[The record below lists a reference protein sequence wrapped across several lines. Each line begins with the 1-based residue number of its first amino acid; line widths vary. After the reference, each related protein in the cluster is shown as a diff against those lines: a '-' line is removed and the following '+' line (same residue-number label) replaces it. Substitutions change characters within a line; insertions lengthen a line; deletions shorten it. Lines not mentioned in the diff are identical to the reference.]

1 MNKNYLMLLALVAL
15 GLSACRSDERTPS
28 GGGYLAVRVAA
39 DNEVVSA
46 ASRAEGDGIPDV
58 GDFSLSIAKENGEL
72 VSKWDKF
79 SDYDAEATVVPV
91 GTYTVSASYG
101 DATTE
106 GFDGLSYAGSTTA
119 NVAEGETTDVTIDCT
134 INKARVSISY
144 TDAFKSYFTSYSAYV
159 SSSRGNKIDYTADET
174 RAAYFTP
181 GNLDVYLNVTR
192 PGVSGSVALKVKTLA
207 AEVKHE
213 YRLTMDVDAGTST
226 LNIIFNDDPESTQNV
241 EFNISDAA
249 LNAPAPT
256 IVAHGF
262 TSDEPME
269 VVEGGSVEG
278 TLQAYLNAP
287 SGLASCELVTSSAAL
302 KAQGWP
308 EKVDLMAL
316 SAEDQQKLTELGLVM
331 KGLGSTHDKIATVEF
346 QNVVP
351 YLYCTGDGNEE
362 HSFTLTATDVY
373 GKTTEPPLVLNVTS
387 CNNGFAVTLP
397 ESVPYGSNTMSF
409 TMNLEGDASKVKF
422 YYSAYGADQLF
433 TEDNVSIFSD
443 GTTHTVTLT
452 YPDPLIDTESD
463 VKFKAEYGSKTIE
476 NTFKVED
483 PALTLSLKNGDAD
496 VWAVPYL
503 YCTGD
508 GNEEHSFTLTATDVY
523 GKTTEPPLVLNVT
536 SCNNG
541 FAVTLPESVPY
552 GSNTMSFT
560 MNLEGDASKV
570 KFYYSAYGADQLFT
584 EDNVSIFS
592 DGTTHTVTLTYPD
605 PLIDTESDVK
615 FKAEYGSK
623 TIENTFKVED
633 PALTLSLKNGDADVW
648 AKHVNFQVAASAKS
662 RSSRTVSASTIEIQY
677 KDSDDTWKKCENV
690 SFDGQNGF
698 EIKGLISN
706 TSYTFRAVY
715 LQREY
720 SNEQTIKTEEELGVP
735 NAGMEEWFSNKIA
748 EDGTDLSGNNK
759 VYWNKWY
766 PWTENDE
773 KSKGWNTLNQT
784 TTQYG
789 AKPSTF
795 LGLPTSPYVGC
806 CYTTNSGTIRTD
818 DKNTGTYAALIR
830 TVGWGK
836 GNTAN
841 AFSGN
846 MGTCENVTPGELYL
860 GTYDVASHQPKYG
873 YSFVSRPSAIQFMY
887 KYQPKNAVDW
897 FEVMVE
903 VKDASGNVLANKTI
917 TKTGEVSTYTSEKIE
932 LEYTVAAK
940 AAILSII
947 FKSSG
952 NENCWGANTDNLNPP
967 PGANLSDGE
976 YVGSQL
982 YIDDVELIY
991 EY

>member
-1 MNKNYLMLLALVAL
+1 MLLALVAL

-46 ASRAEGDGIPDV
+46 TSRAEGDGIPDV

-262 TSDEPME
+262 TSGEAME

-287 SGLASCELVTSSAAL
+287 SGLVSCELVTSSAAL

-373 GKTTEPPLVLNVTS
+373 GKTTETPLVLNVTS
-387 CNNGFAVTLP
+387 RNNGFAVTLP

-422 YYSAYGADQLF
+422 YYYNLGAFQLF
-433 TEDNVSIFSD
+433 TSENVSISSE
-443 GTTHTVTLT
+443 GTTHTVTLI

-476 NTFKVED
+476 KTFKVED
-483 PALTLSLKNGDAD
+483 PELTLSLKNGDAD
-496 VWAVPYL
+496 VWA
-503 YCTGD
+503 T
-508 GNEEHSFTLTATDVY
+508 
-523 GKTTEPPLVLNVT
+523 K
-536 SCNNG
+536 
-541 FAVTLPESVPY
+541 
-552 GSNTMSFT
+552 
-560 MNLEGDASKV
+560 
-570 KFYYSAYGADQLFT
+570 AY
-584 EDNVSIFS
+584 V
-592 DGTTHTVTLTYPD
+592 
-605 PLIDTESDVK
+605 
-615 FKAEYGSK
+615 
-623 TIENTFKVED
+623 KVE
-633 PALTLSLKNGDADVW
+633 
-648 AKHVNFQVAASAKS
+648 ASAKS
-662 RSSRTVSASTIEIQY
+662 RASRTISSSTVEIQY
-677 KDSDDTWKKCENV
+677 KDGEVWKVWPNQSYDSE
-690 SFDGQNGF
+690 
-698 EIKGLISN
+698 KGLFLLTGMGEGATDTNGVAYTLRAAYKRSGEVVTYSGELPITTEAKTQIPNSGFDDWYTDSKEQWSVGLFKNIKWFFYYPFQQGDEGHWWSTNNERAQAWTVAPVYVTTCPAVIYTYDTRTGEGKAAEIHTSGSGGEYASTSTSMYPESAFAGSIFIGSYSWSDKSEHKSLGHSFNTRPLGLSFWYKYKPYKTDAFKVLVEVKSGETVIAAGEYVPEAYSSEDLEYQQHTISLEYTN
-706 TSYTFRAVY
+706 SLLKATSISVQFLST
-715 LQREY
+715 
-720 SNEQTIKTEEELGVP
+720 NKTS
-735 NAGMEEWFSNKIA
+735 F
-748 EDGTDLSGNNK
+748 
-759 VYWNKWY
+759 
-766 PWTENDE
+766 TENDLQ
-773 KSKGWNTLNQT
+773 KNGTLTLTDCADSWNAHF
-784 TTQYG
+784 G
-789 AKPSTF
+789 SF
-795 LGLPTSPYVGC
+795 L
-806 CYTTNSGTIRTD
+806 
-818 DKNTGTYAALIR
+818 K
-830 TVGWGK
+830 
-836 GNTAN
+836 
-841 AFSGN
+841 
-846 MGTCENVTPGELYL
+846 
-860 GTYDVASHQPKYG
+860 
-873 YSFVSRPSAIQFMY
+873 
-887 KYQPKNAVDW
+887 
-897 FEVMVE
+897 
-903 VKDASGNVLANKTI
+903 
-917 TKTGEVSTYTSEKIE
+917 
-932 LEYTVAAK
+932 
-940 AAILSII
+940 
-947 FKSSG
+947 
-952 NENCWGANTDNLNPP
+952 
-967 PGANLSDGE
+967 
-976 YVGSQL
+976 
-982 YIDDVELIY
+982 IDDVELIY
-991 EY
+991 E

>member
-58 GDFSLSIAKENGEL
+58 GDFSLSITKENGEL

-262 TSDEPME
+262 TSGKAME

-287 SGLASCELVTSSAAL
+287 SGLAGCKLVTSSAAL

-308 EKVDLMAL
+308 EEVDLVAL
-316 SAEDQQKLTELGLVM
+316 STEDQQKLTELGLVM

-373 GKTTEPPLVLNVTS
+373 GKTTKTPLVLKVTS
-387 CNNGFAVTLP
+387 RNNGFAVTLP

-409 TMNLEGDASKVKF
+409 IMNLEGDASKVTF
-422 YYSAYGADQLF
+422 YYFAYGAEQSF
-433 TEDNVSIFSD
+433 NAENVLISSE

-476 NTFKVED
+476 K
-483 PALTLSLKNGDAD
+483 
-496 VWAVPYL
+496 
-503 YCTGD
+503 
-508 GNEEHSFTLTATDVY
+508 
-523 GKTTEPPLVLNVT
+523 
-536 SCNNG
+536 
-541 FAVTLPESVPY
+541 
-552 GSNTMSFT
+552 
-560 MNLEGDASKV
+560 
-570 KFYYSAYGADQLFT
+570 
-584 EDNVSIFS
+584 
-592 DGTTHTVTLTYPD
+592 
-605 PLIDTESDVK
+605 
-615 FKAEYGSK
+615 
-623 TIENTFKVED
+623 TFKVED

-698 EIKGLISN
+698 EIKGLTSN

-735 NAGMEEWFSNKIA
+735 NAGMEDWHANPQNKNW
-748 EDGTDLSGNNK
+748 ELWYVCNSG
-759 VYWNKWY
+759 
-766 PWTENDE
+766 ENPV
-773 KSKGWNTLNQT
+773 WNTMNQLT
-784 TTQYG
+784 TSDGGNYRYN
-789 AKPSTF
+789 A
-795 LGLPTSPYVGC
+795 
-806 CYTTNSGTIRTD
+806 NSGTIRTEG
-818 DKNTGTYAALIR
+818 KNGCYAARIR
-830 TVGWGK
+830 AVGWGRNNAAL
-836 GNTAN
+836 GSAN
-841 AFSGN
+841 AKY
-846 MGTCENVTPGELYL
+846 GTVGELYL
-860 GTYDVASHQPKYG
+860 GYYDSEAKKAVYDGIEFTSRPKSLSFDYKYTPGKGGDQYYAEIVILNKQGDVATEIGRGLLRKGNSVQEWSSTSVDIVYTEEGKKLK
-873 YSFVSRPSAIQFMY
+873 ATNMY
-887 KYQPKNAVDW
+887 IV
-897 FEVMVE
+897 
-903 VKDASGNVLANKTI
+903 
-917 TKTGEVSTYTSEKIE
+917 
-932 LEYTVAAK
+932 
-940 AAILSII
+940 
-947 FKSSG
+947 FKSGDKSD
-952 NENCWGANTDNLNPP
+952 NSSFNTVPSF
-967 PGANLSDGE
+967 GNLSKGE
-976 YVGSQL
+976 YVGSEFFVDNIVL
-982 YIDDVELIY
+982 NY
-991 EY
+991 E

>member
-46 ASRAEGDGIPDV
+46 ASRVEGDGIPDV

-106 GFDGLSYAGSTTA
+106 GFDGLSYVGSTTA

-262 TSDEPME
+262 TSGEAME
-269 VVEGGSVEG
+269 VMEGGSVEG

-287 SGLASCELVTSSAAL
+287 SGLAGCELVTSSAAL

-373 GKTTEPPLVLNVTS
+373 GKTTETPLVLNVTS
-387 CNNGFAVTLP
+387 RNNGFAVTLP

-422 YYSAYGADQLF
+422 YYYNLGAFQLF
-433 TEDNVSIFSD
+433 TSENVSISSE
-443 GTTHTVTLT
+443 GTTHIVTLT

-476 NTFKVED
+476 KTFKVED
-483 PALTLSLKNGDAD
+483 PELTLSLKNGDVD
-496 VWAVPYL
+496 VWA
-503 YCTGD
+503 T
-508 GNEEHSFTLTATDVY
+508 
-523 GKTTEPPLVLNVT
+523 K
-536 SCNNG
+536 
-541 FAVTLPESVPY
+541 
-552 GSNTMSFT
+552 
-560 MNLEGDASKV
+560 
-570 KFYYSAYGADQLFT
+570 AY
-584 EDNVSIFS
+584 V
-592 DGTTHTVTLTYPD
+592 
-605 PLIDTESDVK
+605 
-615 FKAEYGSK
+615 
-623 TIENTFKVED
+623 KVE
-633 PALTLSLKNGDADVW
+633 
-648 AKHVNFQVAASAKS
+648 ASAKS
-662 RSSRTVSASTIEIQY
+662 RASRTISSSTVEIQY
-677 KDSDDTWKKCENV
+677 KDGEVWKVWPNQSYDSE
-690 SFDGQNGF
+690 
-698 EIKGLISN
+698 KGLFLLTGMGEGATDTNGVAYTLRAAYKRSGEVVTYSGELPITTEAKTQIPNSGFDDWYTDSKEQWSVGLFKNIKWFFYYPFQQGDEGHWWSTNNERAQAWTVAPVYVTTCPAVIYTYDTRTGEGKAAEIHTSGSGGEYASTSTSMYPESAFAGSIFIGSYSWSDKSEHKSLGHSFNTRPLGLSFWYKYKPYKTDAFKVLVEVKSGETVIAAGEYVPEAYSSEDLEYQQHTISLEYTN
-706 TSYTFRAVY
+706 SLLKATSISVQFLST
-715 LQREY
+715 
-720 SNEQTIKTEEELGVP
+720 NKTS
-735 NAGMEEWFSNKIA
+735 F
-748 EDGTDLSGNNK
+748 
-759 VYWNKWY
+759 
-766 PWTENDE
+766 TENDLQ
-773 KSKGWNTLNQT
+773 KNGTLTLTDCADSWNAHF
-784 TTQYG
+784 G
-789 AKPSTF
+789 SF
-795 LGLPTSPYVGC
+795 L
-806 CYTTNSGTIRTD
+806 
-818 DKNTGTYAALIR
+818 K
-830 TVGWGK
+830 
-836 GNTAN
+836 
-841 AFSGN
+841 
-846 MGTCENVTPGELYL
+846 
-860 GTYDVASHQPKYG
+860 
-873 YSFVSRPSAIQFMY
+873 
-887 KYQPKNAVDW
+887 
-897 FEVMVE
+897 
-903 VKDASGNVLANKTI
+903 
-917 TKTGEVSTYTSEKIE
+917 
-932 LEYTVAAK
+932 
-940 AAILSII
+940 
-947 FKSSG
+947 
-952 NENCWGANTDNLNPP
+952 
-967 PGANLSDGE
+967 
-976 YVGSQL
+976 
-982 YIDDVELIY
+982 IDDVELIY
-991 EY
+991 E

>member
-262 TSDEPME
+262 TSGEAME

-373 GKTTEPPLVLNVTS
+373 GKTTETPLVLNVTS
-387 CNNGFAVTLP
+387 RNNGFAVTLP

-422 YYSAYGADQLF
+422 YYYNLGAFQLF
-433 TEDNVSIFSD
+433 TSENVSISSE
-443 GTTHTVTLT
+443 GTTHTVTLI

-476 NTFKVED
+476 KTFKVED
-483 PALTLSLKNGDAD
+483 PELTLSLKNGDVD
-496 VWAVPYL
+496 VWA
-503 YCTGD
+503 T
-508 GNEEHSFTLTATDVY
+508 
-523 GKTTEPPLVLNVT
+523 K
-536 SCNNG
+536 
-541 FAVTLPESVPY
+541 
-552 GSNTMSFT
+552 
-560 MNLEGDASKV
+560 
-570 KFYYSAYGADQLFT
+570 AY
-584 EDNVSIFS
+584 V
-592 DGTTHTVTLTYPD
+592 
-605 PLIDTESDVK
+605 
-615 FKAEYGSK
+615 
-623 TIENTFKVED
+623 KVE
-633 PALTLSLKNGDADVW
+633 
-648 AKHVNFQVAASAKS
+648 ASAKS
-662 RSSRTVSASTIEIQY
+662 RASRTISSSTVEIQY
-677 KDSDDTWKKCENV
+677 KDGEVWKVWPNQSYDSE
-690 SFDGQNGF
+690 
-698 EIKGLISN
+698 KGLFLLTGMGEGATDTNGVAYTLRAAYKRSGEVVTYSGELPITTEAKTQIPNSGFDDWYTDSKEQWSVGLFKNIKWFFYYPFQQGDEGHWWSTNNERAQAWTVAPVYVTTCPAVIYTYDTRTGEGKAAEIHTSGSGGEYASTSTSMYPESAFAGSIFIGSYSWSDKSEHKSLGHSFNTRPLGLSFWYKYKPYKTDAFKVLVEVKSGETVIAAGEYVPEAYSSEDLEYQQHTISLEYTN
-706 TSYTFRAVY
+706 SLLKATSISVQFLST
-715 LQREY
+715 
-720 SNEQTIKTEEELGVP
+720 NKTS
-735 NAGMEEWFSNKIA
+735 F
-748 EDGTDLSGNNK
+748 
-759 VYWNKWY
+759 
-766 PWTENDE
+766 TENDLQ
-773 KSKGWNTLNQT
+773 KNGTLTLTDCADSWNAHF
-784 TTQYG
+784 G
-789 AKPSTF
+789 SF
-795 LGLPTSPYVGC
+795 L
-806 CYTTNSGTIRTD
+806 
-818 DKNTGTYAALIR
+818 K
-830 TVGWGK
+830 
-836 GNTAN
+836 
-841 AFSGN
+841 
-846 MGTCENVTPGELYL
+846 
-860 GTYDVASHQPKYG
+860 
-873 YSFVSRPSAIQFMY
+873 
-887 KYQPKNAVDW
+887 
-897 FEVMVE
+897 
-903 VKDASGNVLANKTI
+903 
-917 TKTGEVSTYTSEKIE
+917 
-932 LEYTVAAK
+932 
-940 AAILSII
+940 
-947 FKSSG
+947 
-952 NENCWGANTDNLNPP
+952 
-967 PGANLSDGE
+967 
-976 YVGSQL
+976 
-982 YIDDVELIY
+982 IDDVELIY
-991 EY
+991 E

>member
-28 GGGYLAVRVAA
+28 GGGHLAVRVAA

-46 ASRAEGDGIPDV
+46 TSRAEGDGIPDV

-262 TSDEPME
+262 TSGEAME

-287 SGLASCELVTSSAAL
+287 SGLAGCELVTSSAAL

-373 GKTTEPPLVLNVTS
+373 GKTTETPLVLNVTS
-387 CNNGFAVTLP
+387 RNNGFAVTLP

-422 YYSAYGADQLF
+422 YYYNLGAFQLF
-433 TEDNVSIFSD
+433 TSENVSISSE

-476 NTFKVED
+476 KTFKVED
-483 PALTLSLKNGDAD
+483 PELTLSLKNGDVD
-496 VWAVPYL
+496 VWA
-503 YCTGD
+503 T
-508 GNEEHSFTLTATDVY
+508 
-523 GKTTEPPLVLNVT
+523 K
-536 SCNNG
+536 
-541 FAVTLPESVPY
+541 
-552 GSNTMSFT
+552 
-560 MNLEGDASKV
+560 
-570 KFYYSAYGADQLFT
+570 AY
-584 EDNVSIFS
+584 V
-592 DGTTHTVTLTYPD
+592 
-605 PLIDTESDVK
+605 
-615 FKAEYGSK
+615 
-623 TIENTFKVED
+623 KVE
-633 PALTLSLKNGDADVW
+633 
-648 AKHVNFQVAASAKS
+648 ASAKS
-662 RSSRTVSASTIEIQY
+662 RASRTISSSTVEIQY
-677 KDSDDTWKKCENV
+677 KDGEVWKVWPNQSYDSE
-690 SFDGQNGF
+690 
-698 EIKGLISN
+698 KGLFLLTGMGEGATDTNGVAYTLRAAYKRSGEVVTYSGELPITTEAKTQIPNSGFDDWYTDSKEQWSVGLFKNIKWFFYYPFQQGDEGHWWSTNNERAQAWTVAPVYVTTCPAVIYTYDTRTGEGKAAEIHTSGSGGEYASTSTSMYPESAFAGSIFIGSYSWSDKSEHKSLGHSFNTRPLGLSFWYKYKPYKTDAFKVLVEVKSGETVIAAGEYVPEAYSSEDLEYQQHTISLEYTN
-706 TSYTFRAVY
+706 SLLKATSISVQFLST
-715 LQREY
+715 
-720 SNEQTIKTEEELGVP
+720 NKTS
-735 NAGMEEWFSNKIA
+735 F
-748 EDGTDLSGNNK
+748 
-759 VYWNKWY
+759 
-766 PWTENDE
+766 TENDLQ
-773 KSKGWNTLNQT
+773 KNGTLTLTDCADSWNAHF
-784 TTQYG
+784 G
-789 AKPSTF
+789 SF
-795 LGLPTSPYVGC
+795 L
-806 CYTTNSGTIRTD
+806 
-818 DKNTGTYAALIR
+818 K
-830 TVGWGK
+830 
-836 GNTAN
+836 
-841 AFSGN
+841 
-846 MGTCENVTPGELYL
+846 
-860 GTYDVASHQPKYG
+860 
-873 YSFVSRPSAIQFMY
+873 
-887 KYQPKNAVDW
+887 
-897 FEVMVE
+897 
-903 VKDASGNVLANKTI
+903 
-917 TKTGEVSTYTSEKIE
+917 
-932 LEYTVAAK
+932 
-940 AAILSII
+940 
-947 FKSSG
+947 
-952 NENCWGANTDNLNPP
+952 
-967 PGANLSDGE
+967 
-976 YVGSQL
+976 
-982 YIDDVELIY
+982 IDDVELIY
-991 EY
+991 E

>member
-39 DNEVVSA
+39 DNEVFSA

-249 LNAPAPT
+249 LNAPALT

-262 TSDEPME
+262 TSDEAME

-287 SGLASCELVTSSAAL
+287 SGLAGCELVTSSAAL

-373 GKTTEPPLVLNVTS
+373 GKTTETPLVLNVTS
-387 CNNGFAVTLP
+387 RNNGFAVTLP

-422 YYSAYGADQLF
+422 YYFDYGDFQQFDA
-433 TEDNVSIFSD
+433 ENVSISSE

-452 YPDPLIDTESD
+452 FPDPLIDTESD
-463 VKFKAEYGSKTIE
+463 VQFKAEYGSKTIE
-476 NTFKVED
+476 
-483 PALTLSLKNGDAD
+483 
-496 VWAVPYL
+496 
-503 YCTGD
+503 
-508 GNEEHSFTLTATDVY
+508 
-523 GKTTEPPLVLNVT
+523 
-536 SCNNG
+536 
-541 FAVTLPESVPY
+541 
-552 GSNTMSFT
+552 
-560 MNLEGDASKV
+560 
-570 KFYYSAYGADQLFT
+570 
-584 EDNVSIFS
+584 
-592 DGTTHTVTLTYPD
+592 
-605 PLIDTESDVK
+605 
-615 FKAEYGSK
+615 KA
-623 TIENTFKVED
+623 FKVED

-648 AKHVNFQVAASAKS
+648 AKHVNFQVSSNTDDGWVASADN
-662 RSSRTVSASTIEIQY
+662 VIIQY
-677 KDSDDTWKKCENV
+677 MDNKVWKNV
-690 SFDGQNGF
+690 SFTYSTTGYEVTGLSSGQ
-698 EIKGLISN
+698 
-706 TSYTFRAVY
+706 SYTFRVIGKDD
-715 LQREY
+715 
-720 SNEQTIKTEEELGVP
+720 QTKTSAFVDITTESELSVP
-735 NAGMEEWFSNKIA
+735 NAEMEDWHANPQNKNW
-748 EDGTDLSGNNK
+748 EMWYVCNSG
-759 VYWNKWY
+759 
-766 PWTENDE
+766 ENPV
-773 KSKGWNTLNQT
+773 WNTMNQLT
-784 TTQYG
+784 TSDGGNYRYN
-789 AKPSTF
+789 A
-795 LGLPTSPYVGC
+795 
-806 CYTTNSGTIRTD
+806 NSGTIRTEG
-818 DKNTGTYAALIR
+818 KNGGYAARIR
-830 TVGWGK
+830 AVGWGRNNAAL
-836 GNTAN
+836 GSAN
-841 AFSGN
+841 AKY
-846 MGTCENVTPGELYL
+846 GTVGELYL
-860 GTYDVASHQPKYG
+860 GYYDSEAKKAVYDGIEFTSRPKSLSFDYKYTPGKGGDQYYAEIVILNKQGDVATEIGRGLLRKGDSVQEWSSTSVDIVYTEEGKKLK
-873 YSFVSRPSAIQFMY
+873 ATNMY
-887 KYQPKNAVDW
+887 IV
-897 FEVMVE
+897 
-903 VKDASGNVLANKTI
+903 
-917 TKTGEVSTYTSEKIE
+917 
-932 LEYTVAAK
+932 
-940 AAILSII
+940 
-947 FKSSG
+947 FKSGDKSD
-952 NENCWGANTDNLNPP
+952 NSSFNTVPNF
-967 PGANLSDGE
+967 GNLSKGE
-976 YVGSQL
+976 YVGSEFFVDNIVL
-982 YIDDVELIY
+982 NY
-991 EY
+991 E

>member
-262 TSDEPME
+262 TSDEAME

-287 SGLASCELVTSSAAL
+287 SGLAGCELVTSSAAL

-373 GKTTEPPLVLNVTS
+373 GKTTETPLVLNVTS
-387 CNNGFAVTLP
+387 RNNGFAVTLP

-433 TEDNVSIFSD
+433 TEDNVSISSD

-463 VKFKAEYGSKTIE
+463 VKFKAEYGSKIIE
-476 NTFKVED
+476 KTFKVED
-483 PALTLSLKNGDAD
+483 PALTLSLMNGDAD
-496 VWAVPYL
+496 VWA
-503 YCTGD
+503 T
-508 GNEEHSFTLTATDVY
+508 
-523 GKTTEPPLVLNVT
+523 K
-536 SCNNG
+536 
-541 FAVTLPESVPY
+541 
-552 GSNTMSFT
+552 
-560 MNLEGDASKV
+560 
-570 KFYYSAYGADQLFT
+570 AY
-584 EDNVSIFS
+584 V
-592 DGTTHTVTLTYPD
+592 
-605 PLIDTESDVK
+605 
-615 FKAEYGSK
+615 
-623 TIENTFKVED
+623 KVE
-633 PALTLSLKNGDADVW
+633 
-648 AKHVNFQVAASAKS
+648 ASAKS
-662 RSSRTVSASTIEIQY
+662 RVSRTISSSTVEIQY
-677 KDSDDTWKKCENV
+677 KDGEVWKVWPDQSYDSE
-690 SFDGQNGF
+690 
-698 EIKGLISN
+698 KGLFLLTGLGEGATDTN
-706 TSYTFRAVY
+706 GVSYTLRAAYKRGEEVVTYSGELPITTEAKTQIPNSGFDDWYTEKKKYLLSDWIVYYPY
-715 LQREY
+715 LQGEEGHWWSTNNDRAQAWTVYPVQVTTCPAVIYTYDTRTGEGKAAEIHTSGSGGEY
-720 SNEQTIKTEEELGVP
+720 ASTSTSMYPESAFAGSIFIGSYSWSDKSEHKSLGHS
-735 NAGMEEWFSNKIA
+735 F
-748 EDGTDLSGNNK
+748 
-759 VYWNKWY
+759 
-766 PWTENDE
+766 
-773 KSKGWNTLNQT
+773 NTR
-784 TTQYG
+784 
-789 AKPSTF
+789 P
-795 LGLPTSPYVGC
+795 LGL
-806 CYTTNSGTIRTD
+806 
-818 DKNTGTYAALIR
+818 
-830 TVGWGK
+830 
-836 GNTAN
+836 
-841 AFSGN
+841 
-846 MGTCENVTPGELYL
+846 
-860 GTYDVASHQPKYG
+860 
-873 YSFVSRPSAIQFMY
+873 SFWY
-887 KYQPKNAVDW
+887 KYKPYKTDAFKVL
-897 FEVMVE
+897 VE
-903 VKDASGNVLANKTI
+903 VKSGETVIA
-917 TKTGEVSTYTSEKIE
+917 TGEYVPEAYSSEDLEYQQHTIS
-932 LEYTVAAK
+932 LEYTNSLLK
-940 AAILSII
+940 ATSISVQFLSTNKTS
-947 FKSSG
+947 FTKNDLQKNG
-952 NENCWGANTDNLNPP
+952 TLTLTDF
-967 PGANLSDGE
+967 SDSWNAHF
-976 YVGSQL
+976 GSFL
-982 YIDDVELIY
+982 KIDDVELIY
-991 EY
+991 E

>member
-262 TSDEPME
+262 TSGEAME

-373 GKTTEPPLVLNVTS
+373 GKTTETPLVLNVTS
-387 CNNGFAVTLP
+387 RNNGFAVTLP

-422 YYSAYGADQLF
+422 YYYNLGAFQLF
-433 TEDNVSIFSD
+433 TSENVSISSE
-443 GTTHTVTLT
+443 GTTHIVTLT

-476 NTFKVED
+476 KTFKVED
-483 PALTLSLKNGDAD
+483 PELTLSLKNGDVD
-496 VWAVPYL
+496 VWA
-503 YCTGD
+503 T
-508 GNEEHSFTLTATDVY
+508 
-523 GKTTEPPLVLNVT
+523 K
-536 SCNNG
+536 
-541 FAVTLPESVPY
+541 
-552 GSNTMSFT
+552 
-560 MNLEGDASKV
+560 
-570 KFYYSAYGADQLFT
+570 AY
-584 EDNVSIFS
+584 V
-592 DGTTHTVTLTYPD
+592 
-605 PLIDTESDVK
+605 
-615 FKAEYGSK
+615 
-623 TIENTFKVED
+623 KVE
-633 PALTLSLKNGDADVW
+633 
-648 AKHVNFQVAASAKS
+648 ASAKS
-662 RSSRTVSASTIEIQY
+662 RASRTISSSTVEIQY
-677 KDSDDTWKKCENV
+677 KDGEVWKVWPNQSYDSE
-690 SFDGQNGF
+690 
-698 EIKGLISN
+698 KGLFLLTGMGEGATDTNGVAYTLRAAYKRSGEVVTYSGELPITTEAKTQIPNSGFDDWYTDSKEQWSVGLFKNIKWFFYYPFQQGDEGHWWSTNNERAQAWTVAPVYVTTCPAVIYTYDTRTGEGKAAEIHTSGSGGEYASTSTSMYPESAFAGSIFIGSYSWSDKSEHKSLGHSFNTRPLGLSFWYKYKPYKTDAFKVLVEVKSGETVIAAGEYVPEAYSSEDLEYQQHTISLEYTN
-706 TSYTFRAVY
+706 SLLKATSISVQFLST
-715 LQREY
+715 
-720 SNEQTIKTEEELGVP
+720 NKTS
-735 NAGMEEWFSNKIA
+735 F
-748 EDGTDLSGNNK
+748 
-759 VYWNKWY
+759 
-766 PWTENDE
+766 TENDLQ
-773 KSKGWNTLNQT
+773 KNGTLTLTDCADSWNAHF
-784 TTQYG
+784 G
-789 AKPSTF
+789 SF
-795 LGLPTSPYVGC
+795 L
-806 CYTTNSGTIRTD
+806 
-818 DKNTGTYAALIR
+818 K
-830 TVGWGK
+830 
-836 GNTAN
+836 
-841 AFSGN
+841 
-846 MGTCENVTPGELYL
+846 
-860 GTYDVASHQPKYG
+860 
-873 YSFVSRPSAIQFMY
+873 
-887 KYQPKNAVDW
+887 
-897 FEVMVE
+897 
-903 VKDASGNVLANKTI
+903 
-917 TKTGEVSTYTSEKIE
+917 
-932 LEYTVAAK
+932 
-940 AAILSII
+940 
-947 FKSSG
+947 
-952 NENCWGANTDNLNPP
+952 
-967 PGANLSDGE
+967 
-976 YVGSQL
+976 
-982 YIDDVELIY
+982 IDDVELIY
-991 EY
+991 E

>member
-181 GNLDVYLNVTR
+181 GSLDVYLNVTR

-262 TSDEPME
+262 TSGEAME

-287 SGLASCELVTSSAAL
+287 SGLAGCELVTSSAAL

-373 GKTTEPPLVLNVTS
+373 GKTTETPLVLNVTS
-387 CNNGFAVTLP
+387 RNNGFAVTLP

-422 YYSAYGADQLF
+422 YYYNLGAFQLF
-433 TEDNVSIFSD
+433 TSENVSISSE
-443 GTTHTVTLT
+443 GTTHIVTLT

-476 NTFKVED
+476 KTFKVED
-483 PALTLSLKNGDAD
+483 PELTLSLKNGDVD
-496 VWAVPYL
+496 VWA
-503 YCTGD
+503 T
-508 GNEEHSFTLTATDVY
+508 
-523 GKTTEPPLVLNVT
+523 K
-536 SCNNG
+536 
-541 FAVTLPESVPY
+541 
-552 GSNTMSFT
+552 
-560 MNLEGDASKV
+560 
-570 KFYYSAYGADQLFT
+570 AY
-584 EDNVSIFS
+584 V
-592 DGTTHTVTLTYPD
+592 
-605 PLIDTESDVK
+605 
-615 FKAEYGSK
+615 
-623 TIENTFKVED
+623 KVE
-633 PALTLSLKNGDADVW
+633 
-648 AKHVNFQVAASAKS
+648 ASAKS
-662 RSSRTVSASTIEIQY
+662 RASRTISSSTVEIQY
-677 KDSDDTWKKCENV
+677 KDGEVWKVWPNQSYDSE
-690 SFDGQNGF
+690 
-698 EIKGLISN
+698 KGLFLLTGMGEGATDTNGVAYTLRAAYKRSGEVVTYSGELPITTEAKTQIPNSGFDDWYTDSKEQWSVGLFKNIKWFFYYPFQQGDEGHWWSTNNERAQAWTVAPVYVTTCPAVIYTYDTRTGEGKAAEIHTSGSGGEYASTSTSMYPESAFAGSIFIGSYSWSDKSEHKSLGHSFNTRPLGLSFWYKYKPYKTDAFKVLVEVKSGETVIAAGEYVPEAYSSEDLEYQQHTISLEYTN
-706 TSYTFRAVY
+706 SLLKATSISVQFLST
-715 LQREY
+715 
-720 SNEQTIKTEEELGVP
+720 NKTS
-735 NAGMEEWFSNKIA
+735 F
-748 EDGTDLSGNNK
+748 
-759 VYWNKWY
+759 
-766 PWTENDE
+766 TENDLQ
-773 KSKGWNTLNQT
+773 KNGTLTLTDCADSWNAHF
-784 TTQYG
+784 G
-789 AKPSTF
+789 SF
-795 LGLPTSPYVGC
+795 L
-806 CYTTNSGTIRTD
+806 
-818 DKNTGTYAALIR
+818 K
-830 TVGWGK
+830 
-836 GNTAN
+836 
-841 AFSGN
+841 
-846 MGTCENVTPGELYL
+846 
-860 GTYDVASHQPKYG
+860 
-873 YSFVSRPSAIQFMY
+873 
-887 KYQPKNAVDW
+887 
-897 FEVMVE
+897 
-903 VKDASGNVLANKTI
+903 
-917 TKTGEVSTYTSEKIE
+917 
-932 LEYTVAAK
+932 
-940 AAILSII
+940 
-947 FKSSG
+947 
-952 NENCWGANTDNLNPP
+952 
-967 PGANLSDGE
+967 
-976 YVGSQL
+976 
-982 YIDDVELIY
+982 IDDVELIY
-991 EY
+991 E

>member
-1 MNKNYLMLLALVAL
+1 MNKNYLMLLALAAL
-15 GLSACRSDERTPS
+15 GLSACRSDESTPS

-39 DNEVVSA
+39 NNEVVSA
-46 ASRAEGDGIPDV
+46 ASRAEGDGVPDA
-58 GDFSLSIAKENGEL
+58 GDFSLSITKENGEL

-79 SDYDAEATVVPV
+79 SEYDAESTVVPV

-101 DATTE
+101 DAATE
-106 GFDGLSYAGSTTA
+106 GFDGLSYAGSATA
-119 NVAEGETTDVTIDCT
+119 NVTEGETTDVTIDCT
-134 INKARVSISY
+134 INKSRVSISY
-144 TDAFKSYFTSYSAYV
+144 TDAFKSYFSDYSAYV
-159 SSSRGNKIDYTADET
+159 SSSRGSKIDYTADET
-174 RAAYFTP
+174 RAAYFVP

-192 PGVSGSVALKVKTLA
+192 PGVSAPVTLKVKTLA

-226 LNIIFNDDPESTQNV
+226 LNVVFNDDPENTQNV

-249 LNAPAPT
+249 LNAPAPAFS
-256 IVAHGF
+256 AHGF
-262 TSDEPME
+262 TSGTALE

-287 SGLASCELVTSSAAL
+287 SGLTGCDLVTSSAAL
-302 KAQGWP
+302 TALGWP
-308 EKVDLMAL
+308 AKVDLMAL
-316 SAEDQQKLTELGLVM
+316 SAEDQQKLTELGLVT
-331 KGLGSTHDKIATVEF
+331 KGLGSNHDKIATVEF

-351 YLYCTGDGNEE
+351 YLYCTGDGNED
-362 HSFTLTATDVY
+362 HTFKLTATDAY
-373 GKTTEPPLVLNVTS
+373 GKVTETPLVLKVTTR
-387 CNNGFAVTLP
+387 NNGFGATVP
-397 ESVPYGSNTMSF
+397 EYVPYGSNTVTFPM
-409 TMNLEGDASKVKF
+409 TLEGDASKVKF
-422 YYSAYGADQLF
+422 YYWSYGYYQQF
-433 TEDNVSIFSD
+433 TADNVSISSE
-443 GTTHTVTLT
+443 GNTHTVTLT
-452 YPDPLIDTESD
+452 YGESMIDTETEM
-463 VKFKAEYGSKTIE
+463 KLKAEYGSKSFE
-476 NTFKVED
+476 KTFKVED
-483 PALTLSLKNGDAD
+483 PELK
-496 VWAVPYL
+496 
-503 YCTGD
+503 
-508 GNEEHSFTLTATDVY
+508 
-523 GKTTEPPLVLNVT
+523 
-536 SCNNG
+536 
-541 FAVTLPESVPY
+541 
-552 GSNTMSFT
+552 
-560 MNLEGDASKV
+560 
-570 KFYYSAYGADQLFT
+570 
-584 EDNVSIFS
+584 
-592 DGTTHTVTLTYPD
+592 
-605 PLIDTESDVK
+605 
-615 FKAEYGSK
+615 
-623 TIENTFKVED
+623 
-633 PALTLSLKNGDADVW
+633 LSLKNGDADVW

-690 SFDGQNGF
+690 SFVGQNGF
-698 EIKGLISN
+698 EIKGLTSN

-748 EDGTDLSGNNK
+748 EDGTDLSGNDK

-818 DKNTGTYAALIR
+818 DKNTGAYAALIR

-873 YSFVSRPSAIQFMY
+873 YSFASRPAAIQFMY
-887 KYQPKNAVDW
+887 KYMPKNSVDW

-917 TKTGEVSTYTSEKIE
+917 TKTGEVSAYTREKIE

-940 AAILSII
+940 AAMLSII

-991 EY
+991 E

>member
-262 TSDEPME
+262 TSGEAME

-287 SGLASCELVTSSAAL
+287 SGLAGCELVTSSAAL

-373 GKTTEPPLVLNVTS
+373 GKTTETPLVLNVTS
-387 CNNGFAVTLP
+387 RNNGFAVTLP

-422 YYSAYGADQLF
+422 YYYNLGAFQLF
-433 TEDNVSIFSD
+433 TSENVSISSEE
-443 GTTHTVTLT
+443 TTHIVTLT

-476 NTFKVED
+476 KTFKVED
-483 PALTLSLKNGDAD
+483 PELTLSLKNGDVD
-496 VWAVPYL
+496 VWA
-503 YCTGD
+503 T
-508 GNEEHSFTLTATDVY
+508 
-523 GKTTEPPLVLNVT
+523 K
-536 SCNNG
+536 
-541 FAVTLPESVPY
+541 
-552 GSNTMSFT
+552 
-560 MNLEGDASKV
+560 
-570 KFYYSAYGADQLFT
+570 AY
-584 EDNVSIFS
+584 V
-592 DGTTHTVTLTYPD
+592 
-605 PLIDTESDVK
+605 
-615 FKAEYGSK
+615 
-623 TIENTFKVED
+623 KVE
-633 PALTLSLKNGDADVW
+633 
-648 AKHVNFQVAASAKS
+648 ASAKS
-662 RSSRTVSASTIEIQY
+662 RASRTISSSTVEIQY
-677 KDSDDTWKKCENV
+677 KDGEVWKVWPNQSYDSE
-690 SFDGQNGF
+690 
-698 EIKGLISN
+698 KGLFLLTGMGEGATDTNGVAYTLRAAYKRSGEVVTYSGELPITTEAKTQIPNSGFDDWYTDSKEQWSVGLFKNIKWFFYYPFQQGDEGHWWSTNNERAQAWTVAPVYVTTCPAVIYTYDTRTGEGKAAEIHTSGSGGEYASTSTSMYPESAFAGSIFIGSYSWSDKSEHKSLGHSFNTRPLGLSFWYKYKPYKTDAFKVLVEVKSGETVIAAGEYVPEAYSSEDLEYQQHTISLEYTN
-706 TSYTFRAVY
+706 SLLKATSISVQFLST
-715 LQREY
+715 
-720 SNEQTIKTEEELGVP
+720 NKTS
-735 NAGMEEWFSNKIA
+735 F
-748 EDGTDLSGNNK
+748 
-759 VYWNKWY
+759 
-766 PWTENDE
+766 TENDLQ
-773 KSKGWNTLNQT
+773 KNGTLTLTDCADSWNAHF
-784 TTQYG
+784 G
-789 AKPSTF
+789 SF
-795 LGLPTSPYVGC
+795 L
-806 CYTTNSGTIRTD
+806 
-818 DKNTGTYAALIR
+818 K
-830 TVGWGK
+830 
-836 GNTAN
+836 
-841 AFSGN
+841 
-846 MGTCENVTPGELYL
+846 
-860 GTYDVASHQPKYG
+860 
-873 YSFVSRPSAIQFMY
+873 
-887 KYQPKNAVDW
+887 
-897 FEVMVE
+897 
-903 VKDASGNVLANKTI
+903 
-917 TKTGEVSTYTSEKIE
+917 
-932 LEYTVAAK
+932 
-940 AAILSII
+940 
-947 FKSSG
+947 
-952 NENCWGANTDNLNPP
+952 
-967 PGANLSDGE
+967 
-976 YVGSQL
+976 
-982 YIDDVELIY
+982 IDDVELIY
-991 EY
+991 E

>member
-28 GGGYLAVRVAA
+28 GSGYLAVRVAA

-58 GDFSLSIAKENGEL
+58 GDFSLSITKENGEL

-262 TSDEPME
+262 TSDEAME

-287 SGLASCELVTSSAAL
+287 SGLAGCELVTSSAAL

-362 HSFTLTATDVY
+362 HSFKLTVTDVY
-373 GKTTEPPLVLNVTS
+373 GKTTETPLVLNVTS
-387 CNNGFAVTLP
+387 RNNGFAVTLP

-422 YYSAYGADQLF
+422 YYYNLGAFQPFDA
-433 TEDNVSIFSD
+433 ENISISSE

-452 YPDPLIDTESD
+452 FPDPLIDTESD
-463 VKFKAEYGSKTIE
+463 VQFKAEYGSKTIE
-476 NTFKVED
+476 K
-483 PALTLSLKNGDAD
+483 
-496 VWAVPYL
+496 
-503 YCTGD
+503 
-508 GNEEHSFTLTATDVY
+508 
-523 GKTTEPPLVLNVT
+523 
-536 SCNNG
+536 
-541 FAVTLPESVPY
+541 
-552 GSNTMSFT
+552 
-560 MNLEGDASKV
+560 
-570 KFYYSAYGADQLFT
+570 
-584 EDNVSIFS
+584 
-592 DGTTHTVTLTYPD
+592 
-605 PLIDTESDVK
+605 
-615 FKAEYGSK
+615 
-623 TIENTFKVED
+623 TFKVED

-648 AKHVNFQVAASAKS
+648 AKHVNFQVSSNTDDGWVASADN
-662 RSSRTVSASTIEIQY
+662 VIIQY
-677 KDSDDTWKKCENV
+677 MDNKVWKNV
-690 SFDGQNGF
+690 SFTYSTTGYEVTGLSSGQ
-698 EIKGLISN
+698 
-706 TSYTFRAVY
+706 SYTFRVIGKDD
-715 LQREY
+715 
-720 SNEQTIKTEEELGVP
+720 QTKTSAFVDITTESELSVP
-735 NAGMEEWFSNKIA
+735 NAEMEDWHANPQNKNW
-748 EDGTDLSGNNK
+748 EMWYVCNSG
-759 VYWNKWY
+759 
-766 PWTENDE
+766 ENPV
-773 KSKGWNTLNQT
+773 WNTMNQLT
-784 TTQYG
+784 TSDGGNYRYN
-789 AKPSTF
+789 A
-795 LGLPTSPYVGC
+795 
-806 CYTTNSGTIRTD
+806 NSGTIRTD
-818 DKNTGTYAALIR
+818 GKNGGYAARIR
-830 TVGWGK
+830 AVGWGRNNAAL
-836 GNTAN
+836 GLAN
-841 AFSGN
+841 AKY
-846 MGTCENVTPGELYL
+846 GTVGELYL
-860 GTYDVASHQPKYG
+860 GYYDSEAKKAVYDGIEFTSRPKSLSFDYKYTPGKGGDQYYAEIVILNKQGDVATEIGRGLLRKGNSVQEWSSTSVDIVYTEEGKKLK
-873 YSFVSRPSAIQFMY
+873 ATNMY
-887 KYQPKNAVDW
+887 IV
-897 FEVMVE
+897 
-903 VKDASGNVLANKTI
+903 
-917 TKTGEVSTYTSEKIE
+917 
-932 LEYTVAAK
+932 
-940 AAILSII
+940 
-947 FKSSG
+947 FKSGDKSD
-952 NENCWGANTDNLNPP
+952 NSSFNTVPSF
-967 PGANLSDGE
+967 GNLSKGE
-976 YVGSQL
+976 YVGSEFFVDNIVL
-982 YIDDVELIY
+982 NY
-991 EY
+991 E

>member
-39 DNEVVSA
+39 DNEVFSA

-106 GFDGLSYAGSTTA
+106 GFDGLSYVGSTTA

-262 TSDEPME
+262 TSGEAME

-287 SGLASCELVTSSAAL
+287 SGLAGCELVTSSAAL

-373 GKTTEPPLVLNVTS
+373 GKTTETPLVLNVTS
-387 CNNGFAVTLP
+387 RNNGFAVTLP

-433 TEDNVSIFSD
+433 TEDNVFISSD

-476 NTFKVED
+476 KTFKVED
-483 PALTLSLKNGDAD
+483 PELTLSLKNGDVD
-496 VWAVPYL
+496 VWA
-503 YCTGD
+503 T
-508 GNEEHSFTLTATDVY
+508 
-523 GKTTEPPLVLNVT
+523 K
-536 SCNNG
+536 
-541 FAVTLPESVPY
+541 
-552 GSNTMSFT
+552 
-560 MNLEGDASKV
+560 
-570 KFYYSAYGADQLFT
+570 AY
-584 EDNVSIFS
+584 V
-592 DGTTHTVTLTYPD
+592 
-605 PLIDTESDVK
+605 
-615 FKAEYGSK
+615 
-623 TIENTFKVED
+623 KVE
-633 PALTLSLKNGDADVW
+633 
-648 AKHVNFQVAASAKS
+648 ASAKS
-662 RSSRTVSASTIEIQY
+662 RASRTISSSTVEIQY
-677 KDSDDTWKKCENV
+677 KDGEVWKVWPNQSYDSE
-690 SFDGQNGF
+690 
-698 EIKGLISN
+698 KGLFLLTGMGEGATDTNGVAYTLRAAYKRSGEVVTYSGELPITTEAKTQIPNSGFDDWYTDSKEQWSVGLFKNIKWFFYYPFQQGDEGHWWSTNNERAQAWTVAPVYVTTCPAVIYTYDTRTGEGKAAEIHTSGSGGEYASTSTSMYPESAFAGSIFIGSYSWSDKSEHKSLGHSFNTRPLGLSFWYKYKPYKTDAFKVLVEVKSGETVIAAGEYVPEAYSSEDLEYQQHTISLEYTN
-706 TSYTFRAVY
+706 SLLKATSISVQFLST
-715 LQREY
+715 
-720 SNEQTIKTEEELGVP
+720 NKTS
-735 NAGMEEWFSNKIA
+735 F
-748 EDGTDLSGNNK
+748 
-759 VYWNKWY
+759 
-766 PWTENDE
+766 TENDLQ
-773 KSKGWNTLNQT
+773 KNGTLTLTDCADSWNAHF
-784 TTQYG
+784 G
-789 AKPSTF
+789 SF
-795 LGLPTSPYVGC
+795 L
-806 CYTTNSGTIRTD
+806 
-818 DKNTGTYAALIR
+818 K
-830 TVGWGK
+830 
-836 GNTAN
+836 
-841 AFSGN
+841 
-846 MGTCENVTPGELYL
+846 
-860 GTYDVASHQPKYG
+860 
-873 YSFVSRPSAIQFMY
+873 
-887 KYQPKNAVDW
+887 
-897 FEVMVE
+897 
-903 VKDASGNVLANKTI
+903 
-917 TKTGEVSTYTSEKIE
+917 
-932 LEYTVAAK
+932 
-940 AAILSII
+940 
-947 FKSSG
+947 
-952 NENCWGANTDNLNPP
+952 
-967 PGANLSDGE
+967 
-976 YVGSQL
+976 
-982 YIDDVELIY
+982 IDDVELIY
-991 EY
+991 E

>member
-192 PGVSGSVALKVKTLA
+192 PGVSGSVALKVKTLV

-262 TSDEPME
+262 TSGEAME
-269 VVEGGSVEG
+269 VVEGGSVEA

-287 SGLASCELVTSSAAL
+287 SGLAGCELVTSSAAL

-373 GKTTEPPLVLNVTS
+373 GKTTETPLVLNVTS
-387 CNNGFAVTLP
+387 RNNGFAVTLP
-397 ESVPYGSNTMSF
+397 ESVLYGSNTMSF
-409 TMNLEGDASKVKF
+409 TMNLEGDASKVTF
-422 YYSAYGADQLF
+422 YYFAYGIEQSFNA
-433 TEDNVSIFSD
+433 ENVSISSE

-463 VKFKAEYGSKTIE
+463 VKFKAQYGSKTIE
-476 NTFKVED
+476 KAFKVED
-483 PALTLSLKNGDAD
+483 PELTLSLKNGDAD
-496 VWAVPYL
+496 VWA
-503 YCTGD
+503 T
-508 GNEEHSFTLTATDVY
+508 
-523 GKTTEPPLVLNVT
+523 K
-536 SCNNG
+536 
-541 FAVTLPESVPY
+541 
-552 GSNTMSFT
+552 
-560 MNLEGDASKV
+560 
-570 KFYYSAYGADQLFT
+570 AY
-584 EDNVSIFS
+584 V
-592 DGTTHTVTLTYPD
+592 
-605 PLIDTESDVK
+605 
-615 FKAEYGSK
+615 
-623 TIENTFKVED
+623 KVE
-633 PALTLSLKNGDADVW
+633 
-648 AKHVNFQVAASAKS
+648 ASAKS
-662 RSSRTVSASTIEIQY
+662 RASRTIP
-677 KDSDDTWKKCENV
+677 
-690 SFDGQNGF
+690 
-698 EIKGLISN
+698 L
-706 TSYTFRAVY
+706 
-715 LQREY
+715 L
-720 SNEQTIKTEEELGVP
+720 L
-735 NAGMEEWFSNKIA
+735 
-748 EDGTDLSGNNK
+748 
-759 VYWNKWY
+759 
-766 PWTENDE
+766 
-773 KSKGWNTLNQT
+773 
-784 TTQYG
+784 
-789 AKPSTF
+789 
-795 LGLPTSPYVGC
+795 
-806 CYTTNSGTIRTD
+806 
-818 DKNTGTYAALIR
+818 
-830 TVGWGK
+830 
-836 GNTAN
+836 
-841 AFSGN
+841 
-846 MGTCENVTPGELYL
+846 
-860 GTYDVASHQPKYG
+860 
-873 YSFVSRPSAIQFMY
+873 
-887 KYQPKNAVDW
+887 
-897 FEVMVE
+897 
-903 VKDASGNVLANKTI
+903 
-917 TKTGEVSTYTSEKIE
+917 
-932 LEYTVAAK
+932 
-940 AAILSII
+940 
-947 FKSSG
+947 
-952 NENCWGANTDNLNPP
+952 
-967 PGANLSDGE
+967 
-976 YVGSQL
+976 
-982 YIDDVELIY
+982 
-991 EY
+991 

>member
-1 MNKNYLMLLALVAL
+1 MKTIRMNKNYLMLLALVAL

-106 GFDGLSYAGSTTA
+106 GFDGLSYVGSTTA

-262 TSDEPME
+262 TSGEAME

-287 SGLASCELVTSSAAL
+287 SGLAGCELVTSSAAL

-373 GKTTEPPLVLNVTS
+373 GKTTETPLVLNVTS
-387 CNNGFAVTLP
+387 RNNGFAVTLP

-422 YYSAYGADQLF
+422 YYYNLGAFQLF
-433 TEDNVSIFSD
+433 TSENVSISSE
-443 GTTHTVTLT
+443 GTTHIVTLT

-476 NTFKVED
+476 KTFKVED
-483 PALTLSLKNGDAD
+483 PELTLSLKNGDVD
-496 VWAVPYL
+496 VWA
-503 YCTGD
+503 T
-508 GNEEHSFTLTATDVY
+508 
-523 GKTTEPPLVLNVT
+523 K
-536 SCNNG
+536 
-541 FAVTLPESVPY
+541 
-552 GSNTMSFT
+552 
-560 MNLEGDASKV
+560 
-570 KFYYSAYGADQLFT
+570 AY
-584 EDNVSIFS
+584 V
-592 DGTTHTVTLTYPD
+592 
-605 PLIDTESDVK
+605 
-615 FKAEYGSK
+615 
-623 TIENTFKVED
+623 KVE
-633 PALTLSLKNGDADVW
+633 
-648 AKHVNFQVAASAKS
+648 ASAKS
-662 RSSRTVSASTIEIQY
+662 RASRTISSSTVEIQY
-677 KDSDDTWKKCENV
+677 KDGEVWKVWPNQSYDSE
-690 SFDGQNGF
+690 
-698 EIKGLISN
+698 KGLFLLTGMGEGATDTNGVAYTLRAAYKRSGEVVTYSGELPITTEAKTQIPNSGFDDWYTDSKEQWSVGLFKNIKWFFYYPFQQGDEGHWWSTNNERAQAWTVAPVYVTTCPAVIYTYDTRTGEGKAAEIHTSGSGGEYASTSTSMYPESAFAGSIFIGSYSWSDKSEHKSLGHSFNTRPLGLSFWYKYKPYKTDAFKVLVEVKSGETVIAAGEYVPEAYSSEDLEYQQHTISLEYTN
-706 TSYTFRAVY
+706 SLLKATSISVQFLST
-715 LQREY
+715 
-720 SNEQTIKTEEELGVP
+720 NKTS
-735 NAGMEEWFSNKIA
+735 F
-748 EDGTDLSGNNK
+748 
-759 VYWNKWY
+759 
-766 PWTENDE
+766 TENDLQ
-773 KSKGWNTLNQT
+773 KNGTLTLTDCADSWNAHF
-784 TTQYG
+784 G
-789 AKPSTF
+789 SF
-795 LGLPTSPYVGC
+795 L
-806 CYTTNSGTIRTD
+806 
-818 DKNTGTYAALIR
+818 K
-830 TVGWGK
+830 
-836 GNTAN
+836 
-841 AFSGN
+841 
-846 MGTCENVTPGELYL
+846 
-860 GTYDVASHQPKYG
+860 
-873 YSFVSRPSAIQFMY
+873 
-887 KYQPKNAVDW
+887 
-897 FEVMVE
+897 
-903 VKDASGNVLANKTI
+903 
-917 TKTGEVSTYTSEKIE
+917 
-932 LEYTVAAK
+932 
-940 AAILSII
+940 
-947 FKSSG
+947 
-952 NENCWGANTDNLNPP
+952 
-967 PGANLSDGE
+967 
-976 YVGSQL
+976 
-982 YIDDVELIY
+982 IDDVELIY
-991 EY
+991 E

>member
-262 TSDEPME
+262 TSGEAME

-287 SGLASCELVTSSAAL
+287 SGLAGCELVTSSAAL

-373 GKTTEPPLVLNVTS
+373 GKTTETPLVLNVMS
-387 CNNGFAVTLP
+387 RNNGFAVTLS

-409 TMNLEGDASKVKF
+409 TMNLEGDASKVTF
-422 YYSAYGADQLF
+422 YYFAYGAEQSF
-433 TEDNVSIFSD
+433 NAENVSISSE

-463 VKFKAEYGSKTIE
+463 VKFKAQYGSKTIE
-476 NTFKVED
+476 KAFKVED
-483 PALTLSLKNGDAD
+483 PELTLSLKNGDAD
-496 VWAVPYL
+496 VWATKAYV
-503 YCTGD
+503 
-508 GNEEHSFTLTATDVY
+508 
-523 GKTTEPPLVLNVT
+523 
-536 SCNNG
+536 
-541 FAVTLPESVPY
+541 
-552 GSNTMSFT
+552 
-560 MNLEGDASKV
+560 KV
-570 KFYYSAYGADQLFT
+570 G
-584 EDNVSIFS
+584 
-592 DGTTHTVTLTYPD
+592 
-605 PLIDTESDVK
+605 
-615 FKAEYGSK
+615 
-623 TIENTFKVED
+623 
-633 PALTLSLKNGDADVW
+633 
-648 AKHVNFQVAASAKS
+648 ASAKS
-662 RSSRTVSASTIEIQY
+662 RASRTISSSTVEIQY
-677 KDSDDTWKKCENV
+677 KDGEVWKVWPNQSYDSE
-690 SFDGQNGF
+690 
-698 EIKGLISN
+698 KGLFLLTGMGEGATDTNGVAYTLRAAYKRSGEVVTYSGELPITTEAKTQIPNSGFDDWYTDSKEQWSVGLFKN
-706 TSYTFRAVY
+706 IKWFFYYPFQQGDEGHWWSTNNERAQAWTVAPVYVTTCPAVIYTYDTRTGEGKAAEIHTSGSGG
-715 LQREY
+715 EY
-720 SNEQTIKTEEELGVP
+720 SSTSITMYPESAFAGSIFIGSYSWSDKSEHKSLGHSFNTRPLGLSFWYKYKPYKTDAFKVLVEVKSGETVIAAGEYVPEAYSSEDLEYQQHTISLEYTNSLLKATSISVQFLSTNKTS
-735 NAGMEEWFSNKIA
+735 F
-748 EDGTDLSGNNK
+748 
-759 VYWNKWY
+759 
-766 PWTENDE
+766 TENDLQ
-773 KSKGWNTLNQT
+773 KNGTLTLTDCADSWNAHF
-784 TTQYG
+784 G
-789 AKPSTF
+789 SF
-795 LGLPTSPYVGC
+795 L
-806 CYTTNSGTIRTD
+806 
-818 DKNTGTYAALIR
+818 K
-830 TVGWGK
+830 
-836 GNTAN
+836 
-841 AFSGN
+841 
-846 MGTCENVTPGELYL
+846 
-860 GTYDVASHQPKYG
+860 
-873 YSFVSRPSAIQFMY
+873 
-887 KYQPKNAVDW
+887 
-897 FEVMVE
+897 
-903 VKDASGNVLANKTI
+903 
-917 TKTGEVSTYTSEKIE
+917 
-932 LEYTVAAK
+932 
-940 AAILSII
+940 
-947 FKSSG
+947 
-952 NENCWGANTDNLNPP
+952 
-967 PGANLSDGE
+967 
-976 YVGSQL
+976 
-982 YIDDVELIY
+982 IDDVELIY
-991 EY
+991 E

>member
-46 ASRAEGDGIPDV
+46 ASRVEGDGIPDV

-262 TSDEPME
+262 TSGEAME

-287 SGLASCELVTSSAAL
+287 SGLAGCELVTSSAAL

-373 GKTTEPPLVLNVTS
+373 GKTTETSLVVTS
-387 CNNGFAVTLP
+387 RNNGFAVTLP

-409 TMNLEGDASKVKF
+409 TMNLEGDASKVTF
-422 YYSAYGADQLF
+422 YYFDYGDFQQFDA
-433 TEDNVSIFSD
+433 ENVSISSE

-452 YPDPLIDTESD
+452 FPDPLIDTESD
-463 VKFKAEYGSKTIE
+463 VQFKAEYGSKTIE
-476 NTFKVED
+476 
-483 PALTLSLKNGDAD
+483 
-496 VWAVPYL
+496 
-503 YCTGD
+503 
-508 GNEEHSFTLTATDVY
+508 
-523 GKTTEPPLVLNVT
+523 
-536 SCNNG
+536 
-541 FAVTLPESVPY
+541 
-552 GSNTMSFT
+552 
-560 MNLEGDASKV
+560 
-570 KFYYSAYGADQLFT
+570 
-584 EDNVSIFS
+584 
-592 DGTTHTVTLTYPD
+592 
-605 PLIDTESDVK
+605 
-615 FKAEYGSK
+615 KA
-623 TIENTFKVED
+623 FKVED

-648 AKHVNFQVAASAKS
+648 AKHVNFQVSSNTDDGWVASADN
-662 RSSRTVSASTIEIQY
+662 VIIQY
-677 KDSDDTWKKCENV
+677 MDNKVWKNV
-690 SFDGQNGF
+690 SFTYSTTGYEVTGLSSGQ
-698 EIKGLISN
+698 
-706 TSYTFRAVY
+706 SYTFRVIGKDD
-715 LQREY
+715 
-720 SNEQTIKTEEELGVP
+720 QTKTSAFVDITTESELSVP
-735 NAGMEEWFSNKIA
+735 NAEMEDWHANPQNKNW
-748 EDGTDLSGNNK
+748 EMWYVCNSG
-759 VYWNKWY
+759 
-766 PWTENDE
+766 ENPV
-773 KSKGWNTLNQT
+773 WNTMNQLT
-784 TTQYG
+784 TSDGGNYRYN
-789 AKPSTF
+789 A
-795 LGLPTSPYVGC
+795 
-806 CYTTNSGTIRTD
+806 NSGTIRTD
-818 DKNTGTYAALIR
+818 GKNGGYAARIR
-830 TVGWGK
+830 AVGWGRNNAAL
-836 GNTAN
+836 GSAN
-841 AFSGN
+841 AKY
-846 MGTCENVTPGELYL
+846 GTVGELYL
-860 GTYDVASHQPKYG
+860 GYYDSEAKKAVYDGIEFTSRPKSLSFDYKYTPGKGGDQYYAEIVILNKQGDVATEIGRGLLRKGNSVQEWSSTSVDIVYTEEGKKLK
-873 YSFVSRPSAIQFMY
+873 ATNMY
-887 KYQPKNAVDW
+887 IV
-897 FEVMVE
+897 
-903 VKDASGNVLANKTI
+903 
-917 TKTGEVSTYTSEKIE
+917 
-932 LEYTVAAK
+932 
-940 AAILSII
+940 
-947 FKSSG
+947 FKSGDKSD
-952 NENCWGANTDNLNPP
+952 NSSFNTVPSF
-967 PGANLSDGE
+967 GNLSKGE
-976 YVGSQL
+976 YVGSEFFVDNIVL
-982 YIDDVELIY
+982 NY
-991 EY
+991 E

>member
-262 TSDEPME
+262 TSGEAME

-287 SGLASCELVTSSAAL
+287 SGLAGCELVTSSAAL

-373 GKTTEPPLVLNVTS
+373 GKTTETPLVLNVTS
-387 CNNGFAVTLP
+387 RNNGFAVTLP

-422 YYSAYGADQLF
+422 YYYNLGAFQLF
-433 TEDNVSIFSD
+433 TSENVSISSE

-476 NTFKVED
+476 KAFKVED
-483 PALTLSLKNGDAD
+483 PELTLSLKNGDAD
-496 VWAVPYL
+496 VWA
-503 YCTGD
+503 T
-508 GNEEHSFTLTATDVY
+508 
-523 GKTTEPPLVLNVT
+523 K
-536 SCNNG
+536 
-541 FAVTLPESVPY
+541 
-552 GSNTMSFT
+552 
-560 MNLEGDASKV
+560 
-570 KFYYSAYGADQLFT
+570 AY
-584 EDNVSIFS
+584 V
-592 DGTTHTVTLTYPD
+592 
-605 PLIDTESDVK
+605 
-615 FKAEYGSK
+615 
-623 TIENTFKVED
+623 KVE
-633 PALTLSLKNGDADVW
+633 
-648 AKHVNFQVAASAKS
+648 ASAKS
-662 RSSRTVSASTIEIQY
+662 RASRTISSSTVEIQY
-677 KDSDDTWKKCENV
+677 KDGEVWKVWPNQSYDSE
-690 SFDGQNGF
+690 
-698 EIKGLISN
+698 KGLFLLTGMGEGATDTNGVAYTLRAAYKRSGEVVTYSGELPITTEAKTQIPNSGFDDWYTDSKEQWSVGLFKNIKWFFYYPFQQGDEGHWWSTNNERAQAWTVAPVYVTTCPAVIYTYDTRTGEGKAAEIHTSGSGGEYASTSTSMYPESAFAGSIFIGSYSWSDKSEHKSLGHSFNTRPLGLSFWYKYKPYKTDAFKVLVEVKSGETVIAAGEYVPEAYSSEDLEYQQHTISLEYTN
-706 TSYTFRAVY
+706 SLLKATSISVQFLST
-715 LQREY
+715 
-720 SNEQTIKTEEELGVP
+720 NKTS
-735 NAGMEEWFSNKIA
+735 F
-748 EDGTDLSGNNK
+748 
-759 VYWNKWY
+759 
-766 PWTENDE
+766 TENDLQ
-773 KSKGWNTLNQT
+773 KNGTLTLTDCADSWNAHF
-784 TTQYG
+784 G
-789 AKPSTF
+789 SF
-795 LGLPTSPYVGC
+795 L
-806 CYTTNSGTIRTD
+806 
-818 DKNTGTYAALIR
+818 K
-830 TVGWGK
+830 
-836 GNTAN
+836 
-841 AFSGN
+841 
-846 MGTCENVTPGELYL
+846 
-860 GTYDVASHQPKYG
+860 
-873 YSFVSRPSAIQFMY
+873 
-887 KYQPKNAVDW
+887 
-897 FEVMVE
+897 
-903 VKDASGNVLANKTI
+903 
-917 TKTGEVSTYTSEKIE
+917 
-932 LEYTVAAK
+932 
-940 AAILSII
+940 
-947 FKSSG
+947 
-952 NENCWGANTDNLNPP
+952 
-967 PGANLSDGE
+967 
-976 YVGSQL
+976 
-982 YIDDVELIY
+982 IDDVELIY
-991 EY
+991 E

>member
-39 DNEVVSA
+39 DNEVFSA

-262 TSDEPME
+262 TSGEAME

-373 GKTTEPPLVLNVTS
+373 GKTTETPLVLNVTS
-387 CNNGFAVTLP
+387 RNNGFAVTLP

-422 YYSAYGADQLF
+422 YYYNLGAFQLF
-433 TEDNVSIFSD
+433 TSENVSISSE

-483 PALTLSLKNGDAD
+483 PALTLSLKNGDVD
-496 VWAVPYL
+496 VWA
-503 YCTGD
+503 T
-508 GNEEHSFTLTATDVY
+508 
-523 GKTTEPPLVLNVT
+523 K
-536 SCNNG
+536 
-541 FAVTLPESVPY
+541 
-552 GSNTMSFT
+552 
-560 MNLEGDASKV
+560 
-570 KFYYSAYGADQLFT
+570 AY
-584 EDNVSIFS
+584 V
-592 DGTTHTVTLTYPD
+592 
-605 PLIDTESDVK
+605 
-615 FKAEYGSK
+615 
-623 TIENTFKVED
+623 KVE
-633 PALTLSLKNGDADVW
+633 
-648 AKHVNFQVAASAKS
+648 ASAKS
-662 RSSRTVSASTIEIQY
+662 RASRTISSSTVEIQY
-677 KDSDDTWKKCENV
+677 KDGEVWKVWPNQSYDSE
-690 SFDGQNGF
+690 
-698 EIKGLISN
+698 KGLFLLTGMGEGATDTNGVAYTLRAAYKRSGEVVTYSGELPITTEAKTQIPNSGFDDWYTDSKEQWSVGLFKNIKWFFYYPFQQGDEGHWWSTNNERAQAWTVAPVYVTTCPAVIYTYDTRTGEGKAAEIHTSGSGGEYASTSTSMYPESAFAGSIFIGSYSWSDKSEHKSLGHSFNTRPLGLSFWYKYKPYKTDAFKVLVEVKSGETVIAAGEYVPEAYSSEDLEYQQHTISLEYTN
-706 TSYTFRAVY
+706 SLLKATSISVQFLST
-715 LQREY
+715 
-720 SNEQTIKTEEELGVP
+720 NKTS
-735 NAGMEEWFSNKIA
+735 F
-748 EDGTDLSGNNK
+748 
-759 VYWNKWY
+759 
-766 PWTENDE
+766 TENDLQ
-773 KSKGWNTLNQT
+773 KNGTLTLTDCADSWNAHF
-784 TTQYG
+784 G
-789 AKPSTF
+789 SF
-795 LGLPTSPYVGC
+795 L
-806 CYTTNSGTIRTD
+806 
-818 DKNTGTYAALIR
+818 K
-830 TVGWGK
+830 
-836 GNTAN
+836 
-841 AFSGN
+841 
-846 MGTCENVTPGELYL
+846 
-860 GTYDVASHQPKYG
+860 
-873 YSFVSRPSAIQFMY
+873 
-887 KYQPKNAVDW
+887 
-897 FEVMVE
+897 
-903 VKDASGNVLANKTI
+903 
-917 TKTGEVSTYTSEKIE
+917 
-932 LEYTVAAK
+932 
-940 AAILSII
+940 
-947 FKSSG
+947 
-952 NENCWGANTDNLNPP
+952 
-967 PGANLSDGE
+967 
-976 YVGSQL
+976 
-982 YIDDVELIY
+982 IDDVELIY
-991 EY
+991 E

>member
-58 GDFSLSIAKENGEL
+58 GDFSLSITKENGEL

-262 TSDEPME
+262 TSDEAMV

-287 SGLASCELVTSSAAL
+287 SGLAGCELVTSSAAL

-373 GKTTEPPLVLNVTS
+373 GKTTETPLVLNVTS
-387 CNNGFAVTLP
+387 RNNGFAVTLP

-409 TMNLEGDASKVKF
+409 TMNLEGDASKVTF
-422 YYSAYGADQLF
+422 YYFAYGAEQSF
-433 TEDNVSIFSD
+433 NAENVLISSE

-476 NTFKVED
+476 KTFKVED

-496 VWAVPYL
+496 VWA
-503 YCTGD
+503 T
-508 GNEEHSFTLTATDVY
+508 
-523 GKTTEPPLVLNVT
+523 K
-536 SCNNG
+536 
-541 FAVTLPESVPY
+541 
-552 GSNTMSFT
+552 
-560 MNLEGDASKV
+560 
-570 KFYYSAYGADQLFT
+570 AY
-584 EDNVSIFS
+584 V
-592 DGTTHTVTLTYPD
+592 
-605 PLIDTESDVK
+605 
-615 FKAEYGSK
+615 
-623 TIENTFKVED
+623 KVE
-633 PALTLSLKNGDADVW
+633 
-648 AKHVNFQVAASAKS
+648 ASAKS
-662 RSSRTVSASTIEIQY
+662 RVSRTISSSTVEIQY
-677 KDSDDTWKKCENV
+677 KDGEVWKVWPNQSYDSE
-690 SFDGQNGF
+690 
-698 EIKGLISN
+698 KGLFLLTGLGEGATDTN
-706 TSYTFRAVY
+706 GVSYTLRAAYKRGEEVVTYSGELPITTEAKTQIPNSGFDDWYTDSKEQWSVGLFKNIKWFFYYPFQQGDEGHWWSTNNERAQAWTVAPVY
-715 LQREY
+715 VTTCPAVIYTYDTRTGEGKAAEIHTSGSGGEY
-720 SNEQTIKTEEELGVP
+720 SSTSISMYPESAFAGSIFIGSYSWSDKSEHKSLGHSFNTRPLGLSFWYKYKPYKTDAFKVLVEVKSGETVIAAGEYVPEAYSSEDIEYQQHTISLEYTNSLLKATSISVQFLSTNKTS
-735 NAGMEEWFSNKIA
+735 F
-748 EDGTDLSGNNK
+748 
-759 VYWNKWY
+759 
-766 PWTENDE
+766 TENDLQ
-773 KSKGWNTLNQT
+773 KNGTLTLTDCADSWNAHF
-784 TTQYG
+784 G
-789 AKPSTF
+789 SF
-795 LGLPTSPYVGC
+795 L
-806 CYTTNSGTIRTD
+806 
-818 DKNTGTYAALIR
+818 K
-830 TVGWGK
+830 
-836 GNTAN
+836 
-841 AFSGN
+841 
-846 MGTCENVTPGELYL
+846 
-860 GTYDVASHQPKYG
+860 
-873 YSFVSRPSAIQFMY
+873 
-887 KYQPKNAVDW
+887 
-897 FEVMVE
+897 
-903 VKDASGNVLANKTI
+903 
-917 TKTGEVSTYTSEKIE
+917 
-932 LEYTVAAK
+932 
-940 AAILSII
+940 
-947 FKSSG
+947 
-952 NENCWGANTDNLNPP
+952 
-967 PGANLSDGE
+967 
-976 YVGSQL
+976 
-982 YIDDVELIY
+982 IDDVELIY
-991 EY
+991 E

>member
-144 TDAFKSYFTSYSAYV
+144 ADAFKSYFTSYSAYV

-262 TSDEPME
+262 TSGEAME

-287 SGLASCELVTSSAAL
+287 SGLAGCELVTSSAAL

-373 GKTTEPPLVLNVTS
+373 GKTTETPLVLNVTS
-387 CNNGFAVTLP
+387 RNNGFAVTLP

-422 YYSAYGADQLF
+422 YYYNLGAFQLF
-433 TEDNVSIFSD
+433 TSENVSISSE
-443 GTTHTVTLT
+443 GTTHIVTLT

-476 NTFKVED
+476 KTFKVED
-483 PALTLSLKNGDAD
+483 PELTLSLKNGDVD
-496 VWAVPYL
+496 VWA
-503 YCTGD
+503 T
-508 GNEEHSFTLTATDVY
+508 
-523 GKTTEPPLVLNVT
+523 K
-536 SCNNG
+536 
-541 FAVTLPESVPY
+541 
-552 GSNTMSFT
+552 
-560 MNLEGDASKV
+560 
-570 KFYYSAYGADQLFT
+570 AY
-584 EDNVSIFS
+584 V
-592 DGTTHTVTLTYPD
+592 
-605 PLIDTESDVK
+605 
-615 FKAEYGSK
+615 
-623 TIENTFKVED
+623 KVE
-633 PALTLSLKNGDADVW
+633 
-648 AKHVNFQVAASAKS
+648 ASAKS
-662 RSSRTVSASTIEIQY
+662 RASRTISSSTVEIQY
-677 KDSDDTWKKCENV
+677 KDGEVWKVWPNQSYDSE
-690 SFDGQNGF
+690 
-698 EIKGLISN
+698 KGLFLLTGMGEGATDTNGVAYTLRAAYKRSGEVVTYSGELPITTEAKTQIPNSGFDDWYTDSKEQWSVGLFKNIKWFFYYPFQQGDEGHWWSTNNERAQAWTVAPVYVTTCPAVIYTYDTRTGEGKAAEIHTSGSGGEYASTSTSMYPESAFAGSIFIGSYSWSDKSEHKSLGHSFNTRPLGLSFWYKYKPYKTDAFKVLVEVKSGETVIAAGEYVPEAYSSEDLEYQQHTISLEYTN
-706 TSYTFRAVY
+706 SLLKATSISVQFLST
-715 LQREY
+715 
-720 SNEQTIKTEEELGVP
+720 NKTS
-735 NAGMEEWFSNKIA
+735 F
-748 EDGTDLSGNNK
+748 
-759 VYWNKWY
+759 
-766 PWTENDE
+766 TENDLQ
-773 KSKGWNTLNQT
+773 KNGTLTLTDCADSWNAHF
-784 TTQYG
+784 G
-789 AKPSTF
+789 SF
-795 LGLPTSPYVGC
+795 L
-806 CYTTNSGTIRTD
+806 
-818 DKNTGTYAALIR
+818 K
-830 TVGWGK
+830 
-836 GNTAN
+836 
-841 AFSGN
+841 
-846 MGTCENVTPGELYL
+846 
-860 GTYDVASHQPKYG
+860 
-873 YSFVSRPSAIQFMY
+873 
-887 KYQPKNAVDW
+887 
-897 FEVMVE
+897 
-903 VKDASGNVLANKTI
+903 
-917 TKTGEVSTYTSEKIE
+917 
-932 LEYTVAAK
+932 
-940 AAILSII
+940 
-947 FKSSG
+947 
-952 NENCWGANTDNLNPP
+952 
-967 PGANLSDGE
+967 
-976 YVGSQL
+976 
-982 YIDDVELIY
+982 IDDVELIY
-991 EY
+991 E

>member
-262 TSDEPME
+262 TSGEAME
-269 VVEGGSVEG
+269 VMEGGSVEG

-287 SGLASCELVTSSAAL
+287 SGLAGCELVTSSAAL

-373 GKTTEPPLVLNVTS
+373 GKTTETPLVLNVTS
-387 CNNGFAVTLP
+387 RNNGFAVTLP

-422 YYSAYGADQLF
+422 YYYNLGAFQLF
-433 TEDNVSIFSD
+433 TSENVSISSE

-476 NTFKVED
+476 KTFKVED
-483 PALTLSLKNGDAD
+483 PELTLSLKNGDVD
-496 VWAVPYL
+496 VWA
-503 YCTGD
+503 T
-508 GNEEHSFTLTATDVY
+508 
-523 GKTTEPPLVLNVT
+523 K
-536 SCNNG
+536 
-541 FAVTLPESVPY
+541 
-552 GSNTMSFT
+552 
-560 MNLEGDASKV
+560 
-570 KFYYSAYGADQLFT
+570 AY
-584 EDNVSIFS
+584 V
-592 DGTTHTVTLTYPD
+592 
-605 PLIDTESDVK
+605 
-615 FKAEYGSK
+615 
-623 TIENTFKVED
+623 KVE
-633 PALTLSLKNGDADVW
+633 
-648 AKHVNFQVAASAKS
+648 ASAKS
-662 RSSRTVSASTIEIQY
+662 RASRTISSSTVEIQY
-677 KDSDDTWKKCENV
+677 KDGEVWKVWPNQSYDSE
-690 SFDGQNGF
+690 
-698 EIKGLISN
+698 KGLFLLTGMGEGATDTNGVAYTLRAAYKRSGEVVTYSGELPITTEAKTQIPNSGFDDWYTDSKEQWSVGLFKNIKWFFYYPFQQGDEGHWWSTNNERAQAWTVAPVYVTTCPAVIYTYDTRTGEGKAAEIHTSGSGGEYASTSTSMYPESAFAGSIFIGSYSWSDKSEHKSLGHSFNTRPLGLSFWYKYKPYKTDAFKVLVEVKSGETVIAAGEYVPEAYSSEDLEYQQHTISLEYTN
-706 TSYTFRAVY
+706 SLLKATSISVQFLST
-715 LQREY
+715 
-720 SNEQTIKTEEELGVP
+720 NKTS
-735 NAGMEEWFSNKIA
+735 F
-748 EDGTDLSGNNK
+748 
-759 VYWNKWY
+759 
-766 PWTENDE
+766 TENDLQ
-773 KSKGWNTLNQT
+773 KNGTLTLTDCADSWNAHF
-784 TTQYG
+784 G
-789 AKPSTF
+789 SF
-795 LGLPTSPYVGC
+795 L
-806 CYTTNSGTIRTD
+806 
-818 DKNTGTYAALIR
+818 K
-830 TVGWGK
+830 
-836 GNTAN
+836 
-841 AFSGN
+841 
-846 MGTCENVTPGELYL
+846 
-860 GTYDVASHQPKYG
+860 
-873 YSFVSRPSAIQFMY
+873 
-887 KYQPKNAVDW
+887 
-897 FEVMVE
+897 
-903 VKDASGNVLANKTI
+903 
-917 TKTGEVSTYTSEKIE
+917 
-932 LEYTVAAK
+932 
-940 AAILSII
+940 
-947 FKSSG
+947 
-952 NENCWGANTDNLNPP
+952 
-967 PGANLSDGE
+967 
-976 YVGSQL
+976 
-982 YIDDVELIY
+982 IDDVELIY
-991 EY
+991 E

>member
-144 TDAFKSYFTSYSAYV
+144 TDAFKSYFTSYSAYI

-256 IVAHGF
+256 IFAHGF
-262 TSDEPME
+262 TSDEAME

-308 EKVDLMAL
+308 EMVDLMAL

-373 GKTTEPPLVLNVTS
+373 GKTTGSSLVLNVTS
-387 CNNGFAVTLP
+387 RNNGFAVTLP

-409 TMNLEGDASKVKF
+409 TMNLEGDASKVTF
-422 YYSAYGADQLF
+422 YYFAYGAEQSF
-433 TEDNVSIFSD
+433 NAENVSISSE

-452 YPDPLIDTESD
+452 YPESMIDTESD
-463 VKFKAEYGSKTIE
+463 VQFKAKYGSKIIE
-476 NTFKVED
+476 K
-483 PALTLSLKNGDAD
+483 
-496 VWAVPYL
+496 
-503 YCTGD
+503 
-508 GNEEHSFTLTATDVY
+508 
-523 GKTTEPPLVLNVT
+523 
-536 SCNNG
+536 
-541 FAVTLPESVPY
+541 
-552 GSNTMSFT
+552 
-560 MNLEGDASKV
+560 
-570 KFYYSAYGADQLFT
+570 
-584 EDNVSIFS
+584 
-592 DGTTHTVTLTYPD
+592 
-605 PLIDTESDVK
+605 
-615 FKAEYGSK
+615 
-623 TIENTFKVED
+623 TFKVED

-648 AKHVNFQVAASAKS
+648 AKHVNFQVSSNTDDGWVASADN
-662 RSSRTVSASTIEIQY
+662 VIIQY
-677 KDSDDTWKKCENV
+677 MDNKAWKNV
-690 SFDGQNGF
+690 SFTYSTTGYVVTGLSSGQ
-698 EIKGLISN
+698 
-706 TSYTFRAVY
+706 SYTFRVIGKDD
-715 LQREY
+715 
-720 SNEQTIKTEEELGVP
+720 QTKTSAFVDITTESELSVP
-735 NAGMEEWFSNKIA
+735 NAEMEDWHANPQNKNW
-748 EDGTDLSGNNK
+748 EMWYVCKDG
-759 VYWNKWY
+759 
-766 PWTENDE
+766 ENPV
-773 KSKGWNTLNQT
+773 WNTMNQLT
-784 TTQYG
+784 TSDGGNYRYN
-789 AKPSTF
+789 A
-795 LGLPTSPYVGC
+795 
-806 CYTTNSGTIRTD
+806 NSGTIRTD
-818 DKNTGTYAALIR
+818 GKNGGYAARIR
-830 TVGWGK
+830 AVGWGRNNAAL
-836 GNTAN
+836 GSAN
-841 AFSGN
+841 AKY
-846 MGTCENVTPGELYL
+846 GTVGELYL
-860 GTYDVASHQPKYG
+860 GYYDSEAKKAVYDGIEFTSRPKSLSFDYKYTPGKGGDQYYAEIVILNKQGDVATEIGRGLLRKGNSVQEWSSTSVDIVYTEEGKKLK
-873 YSFVSRPSAIQFMY
+873 ATNMY
-887 KYQPKNAVDW
+887 IV
-897 FEVMVE
+897 
-903 VKDASGNVLANKTI
+903 
-917 TKTGEVSTYTSEKIE
+917 
-932 LEYTVAAK
+932 
-940 AAILSII
+940 
-947 FKSSG
+947 FKSGDKSD
-952 NENCWGANTDNLNPP
+952 NSSFNTVPSF
-967 PGANLSDGE
+967 GNLSKGE
-976 YVGSQL
+976 YVGSEFFVDNIVL
-982 YIDDVELIY
+982 NY
-991 EY
+991 E

>member
-144 TDAFKSYFTSYSAYV
+144 TDAFKSYFTSYSAYI

-262 TSDEPME
+262 TSGKAME

-287 SGLASCELVTSSAAL
+287 SGLAGCELVTSSAAL

-373 GKTTEPPLVLNVTS
+373 GKTTETPLVLKVTS
-387 CNNGFAVTLP
+387 RNNGFAVTLP

-409 TMNLEGDASKVKF
+409 TMNLEGDASKVTF
-422 YYSAYGADQLF
+422 YYFDYGAEQSF
-433 TEDNVSIFSD
+433 NAKNVSISSE

-452 YPDPLIDTESD
+452 YPESMIDTESD
-463 VKFKAEYGSKTIE
+463 VQFKAKYGSKIIE
-476 NTFKVED
+476 K
-483 PALTLSLKNGDAD
+483 
-496 VWAVPYL
+496 
-503 YCTGD
+503 
-508 GNEEHSFTLTATDVY
+508 
-523 GKTTEPPLVLNVT
+523 
-536 SCNNG
+536 
-541 FAVTLPESVPY
+541 
-552 GSNTMSFT
+552 
-560 MNLEGDASKV
+560 
-570 KFYYSAYGADQLFT
+570 
-584 EDNVSIFS
+584 
-592 DGTTHTVTLTYPD
+592 
-605 PLIDTESDVK
+605 
-615 FKAEYGSK
+615 
-623 TIENTFKVED
+623 TFKVED

-648 AKHVNFQVAASAKS
+648 AKHVNFQVSSNTDDGWVASADN
-662 RSSRTVSASTIEIQY
+662 VIIQY
-677 KDSDDTWKKCENV
+677 MDNKAWKNV
-690 SFDGQNGF
+690 SFTYSTTGYVVT
-698 EIKGLISN
+698 GLSSGK
-706 TSYTFRAVY
+706 SYTFRVIGKDD
-715 LQREY
+715 
-720 SNEQTIKTEEELGVP
+720 QTKTSAFVDITTESELSVP
-735 NAGMEEWFSNKIA
+735 NAEMEDWHANPQNKNW
-748 EDGTDLSGNNK
+748 EMWYVCKDG
-759 VYWNKWY
+759 
-766 PWTENDE
+766 ENPV
-773 KSKGWNTLNQT
+773 WNTMNQLT
-784 TTQYG
+784 TSDGGNYRYN
-789 AKPSTF
+789 A
-795 LGLPTSPYVGC
+795 
-806 CYTTNSGTIRTD
+806 NSGTIRTD
-818 DKNTGTYAALIR
+818 GKNGGYAARIR
-830 TVGWGK
+830 AVGWGRNNAAL
-836 GNTAN
+836 GSAN
-841 AFSGN
+841 AKY
-846 MGTCENVTPGELYL
+846 GTVGELYL
-860 GTYDVASHQPKYG
+860 GYYDSEAKKAVYDGIEFTSRPKSLSFDYKYTPGKGGDQYYAEIVILNKQGDVATEIGRGLLRKGDSVQEWSSTSVDIVYTEEGKKLK
-873 YSFVSRPSAIQFMY
+873 ATNMY
-887 KYQPKNAVDW
+887 IV
-897 FEVMVE
+897 
-903 VKDASGNVLANKTI
+903 
-917 TKTGEVSTYTSEKIE
+917 
-932 LEYTVAAK
+932 
-940 AAILSII
+940 
-947 FKSSG
+947 FKSGDKSD
-952 NENCWGANTDNLNPP
+952 NSSFNTVPNF
-967 PGANLSDGE
+967 GNLSKGE
-976 YVGSQL
+976 YVGSEFFVDNIVL
-982 YIDDVELIY
+982 NY
-991 EY
+991 E

>member
-262 TSDEPME
+262 TSGEEAME

-287 SGLASCELVTSSAAL
+287 SGLAGCELVTSSAAL

-362 HSFTLTATDVY
+362 HSFKLTATDVY
-373 GKTTEPPLVLNVTS
+373 GKTTETPLVLNVTS
-387 CNNGFAVTLP
+387 RNNGFAVTLP

-422 YYSAYGADQLF
+422 YYFDFGSFQQLAA
-433 TEDNVSIFSD
+433 ENVLISSE
-443 GTTHTVTLT
+443 GTTHAVTLT
-452 YPDPLIDTESD
+452 FPDPLIDTESD

-476 NTFKVED
+476 KAFKVED
-483 PALTLSLKNGDAD
+483 P
-496 VWAVPYL
+496 
-503 YCTGD
+503 
-508 GNEEHSFTLTATDVY
+508 E
-523 GKTTEPPLVLNVT
+523 
-536 SCNNG
+536 
-541 FAVTLPESVPY
+541 
-552 GSNTMSFT
+552 
-560 MNLEGDASKV
+560 
-570 KFYYSAYGADQLFT
+570 
-584 EDNVSIFS
+584 
-592 DGTTHTVTLTYPD
+592 
-605 PLIDTESDVK
+605 
-615 FKAEYGSK
+615 
-623 TIENTFKVED
+623 
-633 PALTLSLKNGDADVW
+633 LTLSLKNGDADVW
-648 AKHVNFQVAASAKS
+648 AKHVNFQVSSNTDDGWVASADN
-662 RSSRTVSASTIEIQY
+662 VIIQY
-677 KDSDDTWKKCENV
+677 MDNKVWKNV
-690 SFDGQNGF
+690 SFTYSTTGYEVTGLSSGQ
-698 EIKGLISN
+698 
-706 TSYTFRAVY
+706 SYTFRVIGKDD
-715 LQREY
+715 
-720 SNEQTIKTEEELGVP
+720 QTKTSAFVDITTESELSVP
-735 NAGMEEWFSNKIA
+735 NAEMEDWHANPQNKNW
-748 EDGTDLSGNNK
+748 EMWYVCNSG
-759 VYWNKWY
+759 
-766 PWTENDE
+766 ENPV
-773 KSKGWNTLNQT
+773 WNTMNQLT
-784 TTQYG
+784 TSDGGNYRYN
-789 AKPSTF
+789 A
-795 LGLPTSPYVGC
+795 
-806 CYTTNSGTIRTD
+806 NSGTIRTD
-818 DKNTGTYAALIR
+818 GKNGGYAARIR
-830 TVGWGK
+830 AVGWGRNNAAL
-836 GNTAN
+836 GLAN
-841 AFSGN
+841 AKY
-846 MGTCENVTPGELYL
+846 GTVGELYL
-860 GTYDVASHQPKYG
+860 GYYDSEAKKAVYDGIEFTSRPKSLSFDYKYTPGKGGDQYYAEIVILNKQGDVATEIGRGLLRKGNSVQEWSSTSVDIVYTEEGKKLK
-873 YSFVSRPSAIQFMY
+873 ATNMY
-887 KYQPKNAVDW
+887 IV
-897 FEVMVE
+897 
-903 VKDASGNVLANKTI
+903 
-917 TKTGEVSTYTSEKIE
+917 
-932 LEYTVAAK
+932 
-940 AAILSII
+940 
-947 FKSSG
+947 FKSGDKSD
-952 NENCWGANTDNLNPP
+952 NSSFNTVPSL
-967 PGANLSDGE
+967 GNLSKGE
-976 YVGSQL
+976 YVGSEFFVDNIVL
-982 YIDDVELIY
+982 NY
-991 EY
+991 E

>member
-46 ASRAEGDGIPDV
+46 TSRAEGDGIPDV

-144 TDAFKSYFTSYSAYV
+144 TDAFKSYFTSYSAYI

-262 TSDEPME
+262 TSGEAME

-287 SGLASCELVTSSAAL
+287 SGLAGCELVTSSAAL

-373 GKTTEPPLVLNVTS
+373 GKTTETPLVLNVTS
-387 CNNGFAVTLP
+387 RNNGFAVTLP

-433 TEDNVSIFSD
+433 TEDNVFISSD

-476 NTFKVED
+476 KTFKVED
-483 PALTLSLKNGDAD
+483 PELTLSLKNGDVD
-496 VWAVPYL
+496 VWA
-503 YCTGD
+503 T
-508 GNEEHSFTLTATDVY
+508 
-523 GKTTEPPLVLNVT
+523 K
-536 SCNNG
+536 
-541 FAVTLPESVPY
+541 
-552 GSNTMSFT
+552 
-560 MNLEGDASKV
+560 
-570 KFYYSAYGADQLFT
+570 AY
-584 EDNVSIFS
+584 V
-592 DGTTHTVTLTYPD
+592 
-605 PLIDTESDVK
+605 
-615 FKAEYGSK
+615 
-623 TIENTFKVED
+623 KVE
-633 PALTLSLKNGDADVW
+633 
-648 AKHVNFQVAASAKS
+648 ASAKS
-662 RSSRTVSASTIEIQY
+662 RASRTISSSTVEIQY
-677 KDSDDTWKKCENV
+677 KDGEVWKVWPNQSYDSE
-690 SFDGQNGF
+690 
-698 EIKGLISN
+698 KGLFLLTGMGEGATDTNGVAYTLRAAYKRSGEVVTYSGELPITTEAKTQIPNSGFDDWYTDSKEQWSVGLFKNIKWFFYYPFQQGDEGHWWSTNNERAQAWTVAPVYVTTCPAVIYTYDTRTGEGKAAEIHTSGSGGEYASTSTSMYPESAFAGSIFIGSYSWSDKSEHKSLGHSFNTRPLGLSFWYKYKPYKTDAFKVLVEVKSGETVIAAGEYVPEAYSSEDLEYQQHTISLEYTN
-706 TSYTFRAVY
+706 SLLKATSISVQFLST
-715 LQREY
+715 
-720 SNEQTIKTEEELGVP
+720 NKTS
-735 NAGMEEWFSNKIA
+735 F
-748 EDGTDLSGNNK
+748 
-759 VYWNKWY
+759 
-766 PWTENDE
+766 TENDLQ
-773 KSKGWNTLNQT
+773 KNGTLTLTDCADSWNAHF
-784 TTQYG
+784 G
-789 AKPSTF
+789 SF
-795 LGLPTSPYVGC
+795 L
-806 CYTTNSGTIRTD
+806 
-818 DKNTGTYAALIR
+818 K
-830 TVGWGK
+830 
-836 GNTAN
+836 
-841 AFSGN
+841 
-846 MGTCENVTPGELYL
+846 
-860 GTYDVASHQPKYG
+860 
-873 YSFVSRPSAIQFMY
+873 
-887 KYQPKNAVDW
+887 
-897 FEVMVE
+897 
-903 VKDASGNVLANKTI
+903 
-917 TKTGEVSTYTSEKIE
+917 
-932 LEYTVAAK
+932 
-940 AAILSII
+940 
-947 FKSSG
+947 
-952 NENCWGANTDNLNPP
+952 
-967 PGANLSDGE
+967 
-976 YVGSQL
+976 
-982 YIDDVELIY
+982 IDDVELIY
-991 EY
+991 E

>member
-46 ASRAEGDGIPDV
+46 TSRAEGDGIPDV

-79 SDYDAEATVVPV
+79 SDYDTEATVVPV

-262 TSDEPME
+262 TSGEAME

-287 SGLASCELVTSSAAL
+287 SGLAGCELVTSSAAL

-373 GKTTEPPLVLNVTS
+373 GKTTETPLVLNVTS
-387 CNNGFAVTLP
+387 RNNGFAVTLP

-422 YYSAYGADQLF
+422 YYYNLGAFQLF
-433 TEDNVSIFSD
+433 TSENVSISSE

-476 NTFKVED
+476 KTFKVED
-483 PALTLSLKNGDAD
+483 PELTLSLKNGDVD
-496 VWAVPYL
+496 VWA
-503 YCTGD
+503 T
-508 GNEEHSFTLTATDVY
+508 
-523 GKTTEPPLVLNVT
+523 K
-536 SCNNG
+536 
-541 FAVTLPESVPY
+541 
-552 GSNTMSFT
+552 
-560 MNLEGDASKV
+560 
-570 KFYYSAYGADQLFT
+570 AY
-584 EDNVSIFS
+584 V
-592 DGTTHTVTLTYPD
+592 
-605 PLIDTESDVK
+605 
-615 FKAEYGSK
+615 
-623 TIENTFKVED
+623 KVE
-633 PALTLSLKNGDADVW
+633 
-648 AKHVNFQVAASAKS
+648 ASAKS
-662 RSSRTVSASTIEIQY
+662 RASRTISSSTVEIQY
-677 KDSDDTWKKCENV
+677 KDGEVWKVWPNQSYDSE
-690 SFDGQNGF
+690 
-698 EIKGLISN
+698 KGLFLLTGMGEGATDTNGVAYTLRAAYKRSGEVVTYSGELPITTEAKTQIPNSGFDDWYTDSKEQWSVGLFKNIKWFFYYPFQQGDEGHWWSTNNERAQAWTVAPVYVTTCPAVIYTYDTRTGEGKAAEIHTSGSGGEYASTSTSMYPESAFAGSIFIGSYSWSDKSEHKSLGHSFNTRPLGLSFWYKYKPYKTDAVKVLVEVKSGETVIAAGEYVPEAYSSEDLEYQQHTISLEYTN
-706 TSYTFRAVY
+706 SLLKATSISVQFLST
-715 LQREY
+715 
-720 SNEQTIKTEEELGVP
+720 NKTS
-735 NAGMEEWFSNKIA
+735 F
-748 EDGTDLSGNNK
+748 
-759 VYWNKWY
+759 
-766 PWTENDE
+766 TENDLQ
-773 KSKGWNTLNQT
+773 KNGTLTLTDCADSWNAHF
-784 TTQYG
+784 G
-789 AKPSTF
+789 SF
-795 LGLPTSPYVGC
+795 L
-806 CYTTNSGTIRTD
+806 
-818 DKNTGTYAALIR
+818 K
-830 TVGWGK
+830 
-836 GNTAN
+836 
-841 AFSGN
+841 
-846 MGTCENVTPGELYL
+846 
-860 GTYDVASHQPKYG
+860 
-873 YSFVSRPSAIQFMY
+873 
-887 KYQPKNAVDW
+887 
-897 FEVMVE
+897 
-903 VKDASGNVLANKTI
+903 
-917 TKTGEVSTYTSEKIE
+917 
-932 LEYTVAAK
+932 
-940 AAILSII
+940 
-947 FKSSG
+947 
-952 NENCWGANTDNLNPP
+952 
-967 PGANLSDGE
+967 
-976 YVGSQL
+976 
-982 YIDDVELIY
+982 IDDVELIY
-991 EY
+991 E

>member
-106 GFDGLSYAGSTTA
+106 GFDGLSYVGSTTA

-262 TSDEPME
+262 TSGEAME

-287 SGLASCELVTSSAAL
+287 SGLAGCELVTSSAAL

-373 GKTTEPPLVLNVTS
+373 GKTTETPLVLNVTS
-387 CNNGFAVTLP
+387 RNNGFAVTLP

-422 YYSAYGADQLF
+422 YYYNLGAFQLF
-433 TEDNVSIFSD
+433 TSENVSISSE

-476 NTFKVED
+476 KTFKVED
-483 PALTLSLKNGDAD
+483 PELTLSLKNGDLD
-496 VWAVPYL
+496 VWA
-503 YCTGD
+503 T
-508 GNEEHSFTLTATDVY
+508 
-523 GKTTEPPLVLNVT
+523 K
-536 SCNNG
+536 
-541 FAVTLPESVPY
+541 
-552 GSNTMSFT
+552 
-560 MNLEGDASKV
+560 
-570 KFYYSAYGADQLFT
+570 AY
-584 EDNVSIFS
+584 V
-592 DGTTHTVTLTYPD
+592 
-605 PLIDTESDVK
+605 
-615 FKAEYGSK
+615 
-623 TIENTFKVED
+623 KVE
-633 PALTLSLKNGDADVW
+633 
-648 AKHVNFQVAASAKS
+648 ASAKS
-662 RSSRTVSASTIEIQY
+662 RASRTISSSTVEIQY
-677 KDSDDTWKKCENV
+677 KDGEVWKVWPNQSYDSE
-690 SFDGQNGF
+690 
-698 EIKGLISN
+698 KGLFLLTGMGEGATDTNGVAYTLRAAYKRSGEVVTYSGELPITTEAKTQIPNSGFDDWYTDSKEQWSVGLFKNIKWFFYYPFQQGDEGHWWSTNNERAQAWTVAPVYVTTCPAVIYTYDTRTGEGKAAEIHTSGSGGEYASTSTSMYPESAFAGSIFIGSYSWSDKSEHKSLGHSFNTRPLGLSFWYKYKPYKTDAFKVLVEVKSRETVIAAGEYVPEAYSSEDLEYQQHTISLEYTN
-706 TSYTFRAVY
+706 SLLKATSISVQFLST
-715 LQREY
+715 
-720 SNEQTIKTEEELGVP
+720 NKTS
-735 NAGMEEWFSNKIA
+735 F
-748 EDGTDLSGNNK
+748 
-759 VYWNKWY
+759 
-766 PWTENDE
+766 TENDLQ
-773 KSKGWNTLNQT
+773 KNGTLTLTDCADSWNAHF
-784 TTQYG
+784 G
-789 AKPSTF
+789 SF
-795 LGLPTSPYVGC
+795 L
-806 CYTTNSGTIRTD
+806 
-818 DKNTGTYAALIR
+818 K
-830 TVGWGK
+830 
-836 GNTAN
+836 
-841 AFSGN
+841 
-846 MGTCENVTPGELYL
+846 
-860 GTYDVASHQPKYG
+860 
-873 YSFVSRPSAIQFMY
+873 
-887 KYQPKNAVDW
+887 
-897 FEVMVE
+897 
-903 VKDASGNVLANKTI
+903 
-917 TKTGEVSTYTSEKIE
+917 
-932 LEYTVAAK
+932 
-940 AAILSII
+940 
-947 FKSSG
+947 
-952 NENCWGANTDNLNPP
+952 
-967 PGANLSDGE
+967 
-976 YVGSQL
+976 
-982 YIDDVELIY
+982 IDDVELIY
-991 EY
+991 E

>member
-262 TSDEPME
+262 TSGKAME

-373 GKTTEPPLVLNVTS
+373 GKTTEKTPLVLNVTS
-387 CNNGFAVTLP
+387 LNNGFAVTLP

-409 TMNLEGDASKVKF
+409 TMNLEGDASKVTF
-422 YYSAYGADQLF
+422 YYFAYGAEQSF
-433 TEDNVSIFSD
+433 NAENVSISSE

-476 NTFKVED
+476 KTFKVED

-496 VWAVPYL
+496 VWA
-503 YCTGD
+503 T
-508 GNEEHSFTLTATDVY
+508 
-523 GKTTEPPLVLNVT
+523 K
-536 SCNNG
+536 
-541 FAVTLPESVPY
+541 
-552 GSNTMSFT
+552 
-560 MNLEGDASKV
+560 
-570 KFYYSAYGADQLFT
+570 AY
-584 EDNVSIFS
+584 V
-592 DGTTHTVTLTYPD
+592 
-605 PLIDTESDVK
+605 
-615 FKAEYGSK
+615 
-623 TIENTFKVED
+623 KVE
-633 PALTLSLKNGDADVW
+633 
-648 AKHVNFQVAASAKS
+648 ASAKS
-662 RSSRTVSASTIEIQY
+662 RASRTISSSTVEIQY
-677 KDSDDTWKKCENV
+677 KDGEVWKVWPNQSYDSE
-690 SFDGQNGF
+690 
-698 EIKGLISN
+698 KGLFLLTGMGEGATDTNGVAYTLRAAYKRSGEVVTYSGELPITTEAKTQIPNSGFDDWYTDSKEQWSVGLFKNIKWFFYYPFQQGDEGHWWSTNNERAQAWTVAPVYVTTCPAVIYTYDTRTGEGKAAEIHTSGSGGEYASTSTSMYPESAFAGSIFIGSYSWSDKSEHKSLGHSFNTRPLGLSFWYKYKPYKTDAFKVLVEVKSGETVIAAGEYVPEAYSSEDLEYQQHTISLEYTN
-706 TSYTFRAVY
+706 SLLKATSISVQFLST
-715 LQREY
+715 
-720 SNEQTIKTEEELGVP
+720 NKTS
-735 NAGMEEWFSNKIA
+735 F
-748 EDGTDLSGNNK
+748 
-759 VYWNKWY
+759 
-766 PWTENDE
+766 TENDLQ
-773 KSKGWNTLNQT
+773 KNGTLTLTDCADSWNAHF
-784 TTQYG
+784 G
-789 AKPSTF
+789 SF
-795 LGLPTSPYVGC
+795 L
-806 CYTTNSGTIRTD
+806 
-818 DKNTGTYAALIR
+818 K
-830 TVGWGK
+830 
-836 GNTAN
+836 
-841 AFSGN
+841 
-846 MGTCENVTPGELYL
+846 
-860 GTYDVASHQPKYG
+860 
-873 YSFVSRPSAIQFMY
+873 
-887 KYQPKNAVDW
+887 
-897 FEVMVE
+897 
-903 VKDASGNVLANKTI
+903 
-917 TKTGEVSTYTSEKIE
+917 
-932 LEYTVAAK
+932 
-940 AAILSII
+940 
-947 FKSSG
+947 
-952 NENCWGANTDNLNPP
+952 
-967 PGANLSDGE
+967 
-976 YVGSQL
+976 
-982 YIDDVELIY
+982 IDDVELIY
-991 EY
+991 E